1 MNKNNNEENNNSKNN
16 TTEMS
21 NLKPNTWRQDK
32 AKVMKFINNN
42 PYIIRKKIIKIIPK
56 TRKNT
61 WKEIKED
68 LKRQYLI
75 EYNRRK
81 SIRDKKQEQ
90 KAKPIDFIQSNIFA
104 EPKEI
109 NEPYYPDVEEL
120 FNQATDLENQHQQEI
135 LNKEA
140 KALQQQLEKIKNA
153 NIAKDGLKI
162 YLDEGGETNFNNLKK
177 AIRDKL
183 NSINL
188 DGLYIQIRFLTE
200 DNLTRTE
207 TYSINSERGIKIIDR
222 ILRGEDFENDFGDNE
237 DFEIPVSGMNKDFS
251 QATVSTSQIIEI
263 AIVNSKNIGKQIKNK
278 IYADNGGSFYPYKI
292 NDKFKNN
299 VALVKKLERYQIFTD
314 LNNKAFNEN
323 CLVYALRQSNLFSEA
338 ILDNMRTTCFTRY
351 ISKKQLQEFGEMY
364 NIKFNVV
371 KYIPDTNKFDD
382 ITKGKKF
389 FGSDKNDAIKIKLA
403 LINGH
408 YILNEDVKGVSRF
421 YIKNYDD
428 IEDKCKDMKQEDKFK
443 ITKINNGKYKHV
455 STRYSEIKS
464 YDFVKFMTSD
474 NQSWAFD
481 DLCHLQNNLYEFN
494 TIEIKDLNNF
504 TDRDFIEIAKI
515 NYIPKD
521 VEISKIYFAD
531 TETDTSGPYHVAF
544 CIAYAEQDELDNNFN
559 IVKEHP
565 KIEFVFGRD
574 CLKRFLDNLE
584 NNSLVY
590 FHNLGY
596 DIRQFNEYIINKEC
610 CKNTKVMNAQ
620 IIYNDKTI
628 YFKDT
633 LSIVSMKLADFPKS
647 FNLDCGQKEMFPYKY
662 YTFENFDKLGCKG
675 VISEAGKQELKHNWN
690 QQQFE
695 ENLNKL
701 GIVQGNEFNMVEYV
715 KFYCCQDVRIL
726 KQGFQ
731 KFRKM
736 CWESLKIDVNKTLT
750 APSLANQYFTREIY
764 EKISD
769 YYLYG
774 GIVRAFIQKAVYG
787 GRCMTR
793 LNKRWSVNEE
803 LADFDA
809 VSLYP
814 SAMKRLYCVKGK
826 PEVLKS
832 EELSTSYLL
841 NHTCAEDEQPTK
853 QKPISTYVVEIL
865 ITNINK
871 HLAFPCIVYK
881 DKSTNTNKN
890 DDGENAIGKT
900 AVVDNITLEDWIK
913 YNGLECE
920 VLRGYKWTGE
930 KSFLIRDVIQNL
942 HLLRCEYKKTHNPLQ
957 LVIKLIMNSAYG
969 KMIQKPITTTTVFK
983 RHHTKIF
990 DKKLGEYV
998 EDYPLAKYLIKNSA
1012 KVISYIQVNKNLY
1025 AIKVGKQIDS
1035 FYTNT
1040 LLGVQI
1046 LSMSKRI
1053 MNEVMC
1059 TAEDI
1064 GIKIYYQDTD
1074 SMHIEKNKINNL
1086 AEEYKK
1092 RYDRELIGK
1101 NLGQFHNDFDEVEN
1115 GYSYKSI
1122 FVGKKMY
1129 VDMLK
1134 NEKGE
1139 NGIHYRMKGV
1149 NLDCVKLYAEENNC
1163 EIFDV
1168 YNKLYNDE
1176 TITFNL
1182 LKAKPCF
1189 KMCDN
1194 QTVINLKAFDRRIK
1208 ATASAPI

>member
-1 MNKNNNEENNNSKNN
+1 
-16 TTEMS
+16 MS
-21 NLKPNTWRQDK
+21 NWRQDK
-32 AKVMKFINNN
+32 NKVMKFINNN
-42 PYIIRKKIIKIIPK
+42 PYLINNNIIKIIPK

-81 SIRDKKQEQ
+81 SIRSKRQEQ
-90 KAKPIDFIQSNIFA
+90 KSKPIDFIQSNIFA

-109 NEPYYPDVEEL
+109 NEPYYPDIEDL

-135 LNKEA
+135 LNNEI
-140 KALQQQLEKIKNA
+140 QKIKNA

-162 YLDEGGETNFNNLKK
+162 YFEQGKEVKFNNLKK

-188 DGLYIQIRFLTE
+188 DGLYIQVGFLTY
-200 DNLTRTE
+200 DNIVRYQ
-207 TYSINSERGIKIIDR
+207 TYSLNSEKGIKIIDR
-222 ILRGEDFENDFGDNE
+222 ILKGDDFENDYGDNE
-237 DFEIPVSGMNKDFS
+237 DFEIEVSGMNKDFS
-251 QATVSTSQIIEI
+251 QATVSTNQIIEI
-263 AIVNSKNIGKQIKNK
+263 TIVNQKNIGREIKNK

-292 NDKFKNN
+292 NEKFLNN

-323 CLVYALRQSNLFSEA
+323 CLVYAMRQTNLFSED
-338 ILDNMRTTCFTRY
+338 ILNNMRTTCFTRY
-351 ISKKQLQEFGEMY
+351 ISKKQLQKFGEMY
-364 NIKFNVV
+364 NIKFNVI
-371 KYIPDTNKFDD
+371 KYRPDTNKFED
-382 ITKGKKF
+382 ITQGKNKF
-389 FGSDKNDAIKIKLA
+389 FGSVKNNALKIKLA
-403 LINGH
+403 LVNGH
-408 YILNEDVKGVSRF
+408 YILNEDVEGVSTF
-421 YIKNYDD
+421 YLKNYDD
-428 IEDKCKDMKQEDKFK
+428 IENNCKDMTQEEKFK
-443 ITKINNGKYKHV
+443 IVKKSNGKYKKDKSMYH
-455 STRYSEIKS
+455 EIKS
-464 YDFVKFMTSD
+464 YNFVKFMTSD
-474 NQSWAFD
+474 NKTWSFD
-481 DLCHLQNNLYEFN
+481 DLCHLRNNLYEFN
-494 TIEIKDLNNF
+494 TDEIKDLNNF
-504 TDRDFIEIAKI
+504 TDKDFQIFELQDDKEDKI
-515 NYIPKD
+515 T
-521 VEISKIYFAD
+521 KIYFAD

-544 CIAYAEQDELDNNFN
+544 CIAYSEQDEIDNNFN
-559 IVKEHP
+559 IIEEHP
-565 KIEFVFGRD
+565 KIKFEFGRN
-574 CLKRFLDNLE
+574 CLNNFLDKVE

-596 DIRQFNEYIINKEC
+596 DIRQFNEYIINNEC
-610 CKNTKVMNAQ
+610 SKGTKVMNAV
-620 IIYNDKTI
+620 IIYKGKKI

-647 FNLDCGQKEMFPYKY
+647 FGLDCGQKEMFPYKY
-662 YTFENFDKLGCKG
+662 YTFENFEKLNNLGI
-675 VISEAGKQELKHNWN
+675 ISEAGKQELKHSWN
-690 QQQFE
+690 QKIFE

-701 GIVQGNEFNMVEYV
+701 GIAKDGKFNMVDYV

-764 EKISD
+764 EKIPD

-826 PEVLKS
+826 PEVLKP
-832 EELSTSYLL
+832 EELNTTYLL
-841 NHTCAEDEQPTK
+841 NNTCGEDEQPNK
-853 QKPISTYVVEIL
+853 NKSISSYVVEIL

-871 HLAFPCIVYK
+871 HLAFPCVVYK
-881 DKSTNTNKN
+881 DKTTNTNKN

-942 HLLRCEYKKTHNPLQ
+942 HLLRCEYKKTKNPLQ

-969 KMIQKPITTTTVFK
+969 KMIQKPITTTTEFK
-983 RHHTKIF
+983 RKHTKVF
-990 DKKLGEYV
+990 NKKLNDYV
-998 EDYPLAKYLIKNSA
+998 DDYPLDKYLIKNSA

-1025 AIKVGKQIDS
+1025 AIKVGQQIDT

-1074 SMHIEKNKINNL
+1074 SMHIQKNKIDDL

-1092 RYDRELIGK
+1092 RYGRELIGK

-1115 GYSYKSI
+1115 GYAYKSI

-1134 NEKGE
+1134 NEKDE
-1139 NGIHYRMKGV
+1139 SGIHYRMKGV
-1149 NLDCVKLYAEENNC
+1149 NLDCVKLYSEENNC
-1163 EIFDV
+1163 EIFDI

-1176 TITFNL
+1176 EITFDL

-1189 KMCDN
+1189 KMNDN
-1194 QTVINLKAFDRRIK
+1194 QTVTNLLNFDRTIK
-1208 ATASAPI
+1208 ATAL

>member
-1 MNKNNNEENNNSKNN
+1 M
-16 TTEMS
+16 
-21 NLKPNTWRQDK
+21 NTWRQDK
-32 AKVMKFINNN
+32 NKVMKFINNN
-42 PYIIRKKIIKIIPK
+42 PYLINNNIIKIIPK

-81 SIRDKKQEQ
+81 SIRSKRQEQ
-90 KAKPIDFIQSNIFA
+90 KSEPIDFIQSNIFA

-109 NEPYYPDVEEL
+109 NEPYYPDIEDL

-135 LNKEA
+135 LNNEI
-140 KALQQQLEKIKNA
+140 QKIKNA

-162 YLDEGGETNFNNLKK
+162 YFKDKSEVNFNNLKK

-183 NSINL
+183 NSIDL
-188 DGLYIQIRFLTE
+188 DDIYIQVSFLTE
-200 DNLTRTE
+200 DNVVRIQ
-207 TYSINSERGIKIIDR
+207 TYSLNHDEGRKIIDR
-222 ILRGEDFENDFGDNE
+222 ILRGGDFVNEFGDNE
-237 DFEIPVSGMNKDFS
+237 DFEIEVSGMNKDFS
-251 QATVSTSQIIEI
+251 QATVSTKQIIDI
-263 AIVNSKNIGKQIKNK
+263 TIINKRNIGREIKNK
-278 IYADNGGSFYPYKI
+278 IYADNGGSFYKYKI
-292 NDKFKNN
+292 NEKFKQNPE
-299 VALVKKLERYQIFTD
+299 LVKKLERYQIFED
-314 LNNKAFNEN
+314 LNNPAFNEN
-323 CLVYALRQSNLFSEA
+323 CLVYAMRQTNLFSEA
-338 ILDNMRTTCFTRY
+338 ILNNMRTACFDRR
-351 ISKKQLQEFGEMY
+351 ISKKQLQKFGEMY
-364 NIKFNVV
+364 NIKFNVI
-371 KYIPDTNKFDD
+371 KYRPETNKFED
-382 ITKGKKF
+382 ITHGKNKF
-389 FGSDKNDAIKIKLA
+389 FGSVKNDAFKIKLA
-403 LINGH
+403 LIDEH
-408 YILNEDVKGVSRF
+408 YILNEDVEGVSTF
-421 YIKNYDD
+421 YLKNYDD
-428 IEDKCKDMKQEDKFK
+428 IENTCQDMEPEEKFK
-443 ITKINNGKYKHV
+443 ISAKNKKYVQNK
-455 STRYSEIKS
+455 SRYHEIKS
-464 YDFVKFMTSD
+464 YEFVKFMSSD
-474 NQSWAFD
+474 KKWTFD
-481 DLCHLQNNLYEFN
+481 DLCHLRNNLYEFN
-494 TIEIKDLNNF
+494 TNEIKDLNNF
-504 TDRDFIEIAKI
+504 TDKDFKAFEHQE
-515 NYIPKD
+515 PKET
-521 VEISKIYFAD
+521 EISKIYFAD
-531 TETDTSGPYHVAF
+531 TETDTSGPHHVAF
-544 CIAYAEQDELDNNFN
+544 CIAYSEQDEIDNNFN
-559 IVKEHP
+559 I
-565 KIEFVFGRD
+565 IEENQEINFEFGRD
-574 CLKRFLDNLE
+574 CLTKFLDNIE

-610 CKNTKVMNAQ
+610 CKNTKVMNAE
-620 IIYNDKTI
+620 IIYKGKKI

-662 YTFENFDKLGCKG
+662 YTFENFEKLNNMGI
-675 VISEAGKQELKHNWN
+675 ISEAGKQELKHSWN
-690 QQQFE
+690 QKIFE

-701 GIVQGNEFNMVEYV
+701 GIAKDGKFNMVEYV
-715 KFYCCQDVRIL
+715 KFYCKQDVRIL

-764 EKISD
+764 EKIPD

-826 PEVLKS
+826 PEVLKP
-832 EELSTSYLL
+832 EELNTTYLL
-841 NHTCAEDEQPTK
+841 NNTCGEDEQPNK
-853 QKPISTYVVEIL
+853 NKSISSYVVEIL

-871 HLAFPCIVYK
+871 HLAFPCVVYK
-881 DKSTNTNKN
+881 DKQTNTNKN

-942 HLLRCEYKKTHNPLQ
+942 HLLRCEYKKTKNPLQ

-969 KMIQKPITTTTVFK
+969 KMIQKPITTSTEFK
-983 RHHTKIF
+983 RKHTKIF
-990 DKKLGEYV
+990 DKKLNDYV
-998 EDYPLAKYLIKNSA
+998 DDYPLDKYLIKNSA

-1025 AIKVGKQIDS
+1025 AIKVGQQIDT

-1074 SMHIEKNKINNL
+1074 SMHIQKNKIDDL

-1092 RYDRELIGK
+1092 RYGRELIGK

-1115 GYSYKSI
+1115 GYAYKSI

-1134 NEKGE
+1134 NEKDE
-1139 NGIHYRMKGV
+1139 SGIHYRMKGV
-1149 NLDCVKLYAEENNC
+1149 NLDCVKLYSEENNC
-1163 EIFDV
+1163 EIFDI
-1168 YNKLYNDE
+1168 YNKLYNDDE
-1176 TITFNL
+1176 ITFDL

-1189 KMCDN
+1189 KMNDN
-1194 QTVINLKAFDRRIK
+1194 QTVTNLLNFDRTIK
-1208 ATASAPI
+1208 ATAK

>member
-1 MNKNNNEENNNSKNN
+1 M
-16 TTEMS
+16 
-21 NLKPNTWRQDK
+21 NTWRQDK
-32 AKVMKFINNN
+32 NKVMKFINNN
-42 PYIIRKKIIKIIPK
+42 PYLINHNIIKIIPK

-81 SIRDKKQEQ
+81 NIRDQRKTKKSE
-90 KAKPIDFIQSNIFA
+90 PIDFIQSNIFT
-104 EPKEI
+104 EPKKV
-109 NEPYYPDVEEL
+109 NEPYYPDIEEL
-120 FNQATDLENQHQQEI
+120 FNQATNLELQHENEI
-135 LNKEA
+135 LNNEI
-140 KALQQQLEKIKNA
+140 QKIKNA
-153 NIAKDGLKI
+153 DIAKDGLTI
-162 YLDEGGETNFNNLKK
+162 YFKDNSEVNFNNLKK

-188 DGLYIQIRFLTE
+188 DGLYLQVSFLLPDNTVRIQ
-200 DNLTRTE
+200 
-207 TYSINSERGIKIIDR
+207 TYSFMNETAIKIIDR
-222 ILRGEDFENDFGDNE
+222 ILKGDDFDYDGPLDNE
-237 DFEIPVSGMNKDFS
+237 DFEIEVSGMNKDFS
-251 QATVSTSQIIEI
+251 QATVSTNQIIDI
-263 AIVNSKNIGKQIKNK
+263 TIVNQKNIGKEIKNK

-292 NDKFKNN
+292 NDKFKENHE
-299 VALVKKLERYQIFTD
+299 LVKKLERYQIFED

-323 CLVYALRQSNLFSEA
+323 CLVYAMRQTNLFSEV
-338 ILDNMRTTCFTRY
+338 ILNNMRTTCFTRY
-351 ISKKQLQEFGEMY
+351 ISKKQLQQFGEMY

-371 KYIPDTNKFDD
+371 KYRPDTNKFED
-382 ITKGKKF
+382 ITQGKNKF
-389 FGSDKNDAIKIKLA
+389 FGSVKNDSLKIRLA

-408 YILNEDVKGVSRF
+408 YILNEDVKGVSTF
-421 YIKNYDD
+421 YLKNYDN
-428 IEDKCKDMKQEDKFK
+428 IENTCSNMEPEEKFK
-443 ITKINNGKYKHV
+443 IVKKSNGKYKKDKSMYH
-455 STRYSEIKS
+455 EIKS

-474 NQSWAFD
+474 QQTWTFD
-481 DLCHLQNNLYEFN
+481 DLCHLKNNLYEFN
-494 TIEIKDLNNF
+494 TSEIKDLNNF
-504 TDRDFIEIAKI
+504 TDKDFIEISKI
-515 NYIPKD
+515 NYTEQEDK
-521 VEISKIYFAD
+521 ISKIYFAD

-544 CIAYAEQDELDNNFN
+544 CIAYAQEDEIDNNFN
-559 IVKEHP
+559 IIEEHQEI
-565 KIEFVFGRD
+565 KFEFGRD
-574 CLKRFLDNLE
+574 CLTRFLDNIE
-584 NNSLVY
+584 NNSLIY

-596 DIRQFNEYIINKEC
+596 DIRQFNEYIINNEC
-610 CKNTKVMNAQ
+610 SKGTKVMNAV
-620 IIYNDKTI
+620 IIYKNKKI

-662 YTFENFDKLGCKG
+662 YTFENFEKLNNLG

-690 QQQFE
+690 QKIFE

-701 GIVQGNEFNMVEYV
+701 GIAADGKFNMVEYV

-736 CWESLKIDVNKTLT
+736 CWESLNIDVNKTLT

-764 EKISD
+764 EKIPD

-826 PEVLKS
+826 PEVLKP
-832 EELSTSYLL
+832 EELNTTYLL
-841 NHTCAEDEQPTK
+841 NNTCGEDEQPNK
-853 QKPISTYVVEIL
+853 NKPISTYVVEIQ

-871 HLAFPCIVYK
+871 HLAFPCVVYK
-881 DKSTNTNKN
+881 DKETNTNKN
-890 DDGENAIGKT
+890 DDGEIAIGKT

-930 KSFLIRDVIQNL
+930 KSFLIRDIIQNL
-942 HLLRCEYKKTHNPLQ
+942 HLLRCEYKKTKNPLQ

-969 KMIQKPITTTTVFK
+969 KMIQKPITTSTEFK
-983 RHHTKIF
+983 RHHAKIWN
-990 DKKLGEYV
+990 KKLNDYV
-998 EDYPLAKYLIKNSA
+998 DDYPLDKYLIKNSA
-1012 KVISYIQVNKNLY
+1012 KIICYTQVNKNLS
-1025 AIKVGKQIDS
+1025 AIKVGQQIDT

-1074 SMHIEKNKINNL
+1074 SMHIQKNKIDDL
-1086 AEEYKK
+1086 AKEYKK
-1092 RYDRELIGK
+1092 RYARELIGK

-1115 GYSYKSI
+1115 GYAYKSI

-1134 NEKGE
+1134 NEKNE
-1139 NGIHYRMKGV
+1139 SGIHYRMKGV
-1149 NLDCVKLYAEENNC
+1149 NLDCVKLYAEENNI
-1163 EIFDV
+1163 EIYDI

-1194 QTVINLKAFDRRIK
+1194 QTVINLKAFDRSIK
-1208 ATASAPI
+1208 ATAL

>member
-1 MNKNNNEENNNSKNN
+1 
-16 TTEMS
+16 MS
-21 NLKPNTWRQDK
+21 SWRQDK
-32 AKVMKFINNN
+32 NKVMKFINNN
-42 PYIIRKKIIKIIPK
+42 PYLINNNIIKIIPK

-81 SIRDKKQEQ
+81 SIRDQRKTKKSE
-90 KAKPIDFIQSNIFA
+90 PIDFIQSNIFA

-109 NEPYYPDVEEL
+109 NEPYYPDIEEL
-120 FNQATDLENQHQQEI
+120 FNQATDLEIQAENEKI
-135 LNKEA
+135 NKE
-140 KALQQQLEKIKNA
+140 LEKIKNA

-162 YLDEGGETNFNNLKK
+162 YFDEGGDVKFNNLKK

-188 DGLYIQIRFLTE
+188 DGLYIQVSFLTA
-200 DNLTRTE
+200 DNIVRTQ
-207 TYSINSERGIKIIDR
+207 TYSFMNETGIKIIDR
-222 ILRGEDFENDFGDNE
+222 ILKGDDFENEDPDNQ
-237 DFEIPVSGMNKDFS
+237 DFEIEVSGMNKDFS
-251 QATVSTSQIIEI
+251 QATVSTNQIIDI
-263 AIVNSKNIGKQIKNK
+263 TIVNKRNIGKQIKNK
-278 IYADNGGSFYPYKI
+278 IYVDNGGSFYPYKI
-292 NDKFKNN
+292 NEKFLNN
-299 VALVKKLERYQIFTD
+299 PELVKKLERYQIFTD

-323 CLVYALRQSNLFSEA
+323 CLVYAMRQTNLFSEA
-338 ILDNMRTTCFTRY
+338 ILNNMRTTCFTRY
-351 ISKKQLQEFGEMY
+351 ISKKQLQKFGEMY

-371 KYIPDTNKFDD
+371 KYRPETNKFED
-382 ITKGKKF
+382 ITHGKKGTKGSSLRGF
-389 FGSDKNDAIKIKLA
+389 FGSVKDNALKIRLA

-408 YILNEDVKGVSRF
+408 YILNEDVEGVSAF
-421 YIKNYDD
+421 YLKNYDN
-428 IEDKCKDMKQEDKFK
+428 IETCQGIEQEEKFK
-443 ITKINNGKYKHV
+443 ITKISNGKYLKDKSKYH
-455 STRYSEIKS
+455 EMKS
-464 YDFVKFMTSD
+464 YEFVKFMTSD
-474 NQSWAFD
+474 KQTWAFD
-481 DLCHLQNNLYEFN
+481 DLCHLKNNLYEFN
-494 TIEIKDLNNF
+494 TDEIKDLNNF
-504 TDRDFIEIAKI
+504 TDKDFKAFEHQEPKEI
-515 NYIPKD
+515 
-521 VEISKIYFAD
+521 EISKIYFAD
-531 TETDTSGPYHVAF
+531 TETDTSSPHHVAF
-544 CIAYAEQDELDNNFN
+544 CIAYAEQDETDNNFN
-559 IVKEHP
+559 IIKEHP
-565 KIEFVFGRD
+565 KINFEFGRD
-574 CLKRFLDNLE
+574 CLTKFLDNIE

-610 CKNTKVMNAQ
+610 CKNTKVMNAE
-620 IIYNDKTI
+620 IIYNDKKI

-662 YTFENFDKLGCKG
+662 YTFENFEKYNNMGL
-675 VISEAGKQELKHNWN
+675 ISEAGKQELKHNWN
-690 QQQFE
+690 QKIFE

-701 GIVQGNEFNMVEYV
+701 GIAADGKFNMVEYV

-736 CWESLKIDVNKTLT
+736 CWESLNIDVNKTLT

-764 EKISD
+764 EKIPD

-826 PEVLKS
+826 PEVLKP
-832 EELSTSYLL
+832 EELNTTYLL
-841 NHTCAEDEQPTK
+841 NNTCGEDEQPNK
-853 QKPISTYVVEIL
+853 NKPISTYVVEIQ

-871 HLAFPCIVYK
+871 HLAFPCVVYK
-881 DKSTNTNKN
+881 DKETNTNKN
-890 DDGENAIGKT
+890 DDSEIAIGKT

-920 VLRGYKWTGE
+920 IIRGYKWTGE
-930 KSFLIRDVIQNL
+930 KSFLIRDIIQNL
-942 HLLRCEYKKTHNPLQ
+942 HLLRCEYKKTKNPLQ

-969 KMIQKPITTTTVFK
+969 KMIQKPITTTTEFK

-990 DKKLGEYV
+990 NKKGTKGSSSSLGCYV
-998 EDYPLAKYLIKNSA
+998 DDYPLAKYLIKNSA
-1012 KVISYIQVNKNLY
+1012 KVICYTQVNKNLS
-1025 AIKVGKQIDS
+1025 AIKVGQQIDT

-1074 SMHIEKNKINNL
+1074 SMHIQKNKIDDL
-1086 AEEYKK
+1086 AKEYKK
-1092 RYDRELIGK
+1092 RFGRELIGK

-1115 GYSYKSI
+1115 GYAYKSI

-1134 NEKGE
+1134 NEE
-1139 NGIHYRMKGV
+1139 NKQGIHYRMKGV
-1149 NLDCVKLYAEENNC
+1149 NLDCVKLYGEENNLS
-1163 EIFDV
+1163 IFDI
-1168 YNKLYNDE
+1168 YNKLYNGE
-1176 TITFNL
+1176 ELTFDL

-1189 KMCDN
+1189 KMNDN
-1194 QTVINLKAFDRRIK
+1194 QTVTNLLNFERSIK
-1208 ATASAPI
+1208 ATAL

>member
-1 MNKNNNEENNNSKNN
+1 
-16 TTEMS
+16 
-21 NLKPNTWRQDK
+21 
-32 AKVMKFINNN
+32 MKFINNN
-42 PYIIRKKIIKIIPK
+42 PYLINHNIIKIIPK

-81 SIRDKKQEQ
+81 SIRSKRQEQ
-90 KAKPIDFIQSNIFA
+90 KSKPIDFIQSNIFA
-104 EPKEI
+104 EPKQVY
-109 NEPYYPDVEEL
+109 EPFYPDIEEL
-120 FNQATDLENQHQQEI
+120 FNQATDLEMQKQNEI
-135 LNKEA
+135 LNKE
-140 KALQQQLEKIKNA
+140 LEKIKNA

-162 YLDEGGETNFNNLKK
+162 YFDEGGDLKFSNLKK

-188 DGLYIQIRFLTE
+188 DGLYIQVSFLTE
-200 DNLTRTE
+200 DNIVRTE

-222 ILRGEDFENDFGDNE
+222 ILRGDDFENEFGNNE
-237 DFEIPVSGMNKDFS
+237 DFEIEVSGMNKDFS
-251 QATVSTSQIIEI
+251 QATVSTKQIIDI
-263 AIVNSKNIGKQIKNK
+263 AIVNGKNIGKQIKNK
-278 IYADNGGSFYPYKI
+278 IYADNGGSFYIYKI
-292 NDKFKNN
+292 NEKFKQNPK
-299 VALVKKLERYQIFTD
+299 LVKKLERYQIFTE
-314 LNNKAFNEN
+314 LNNKAFDEN
-323 CLVYALRQSNLFSEA
+323 CLVYALRQTNLFSEA

-351 ISKKQLQEFGEMY
+351 ISKKQLQELGVMY
-364 NIKFNVV
+364 NIKFNVI
-371 KYIPDTNKFDD
+371 KYRPETNKFED
-382 ITKGKKF
+382 ITHGKKGTKGSSLRGF
-389 FGSDKNDAIKIKLA
+389 FGSVKDDAIKIKLA

-408 YILNEDVKGVSRF
+408 YILNEDVKGVSTF
-421 YIKNYDD
+421 YLKNYDD
-428 IEDKCKDMKQEDKFK
+428 IENKCQDMKPEDKFK
-443 ITKINNGKYKHV
+443 IVKISNGKYKQDKSKYH
-455 STRYSEIKS
+455 EMKS
-464 YDFVKFMTSD
+464 YEFVKFMTSD
-474 NQSWAFD
+474 NQTWAFD

-494 TIEIKDLNNF
+494 TNEIKDLNNF
-504 TDRDFIEIAKI
+504 TDKDFKAFEHQE
-515 NYIPKD
+515 PKET
-521 VEISKIYFAD
+521 EISKIYFAD
-531 TETDTSGPYHVAF
+531 TETDTSGPHHVAF
-544 CIAYAEQDELDNNFN
+544 CIAYAEQDDTDENFN
-559 IVKEHP
+559 IIKEHP
-565 KIEFVFGRD
+565 KINFEFGRN
-574 CLKRFLDNLE
+574 CLNKFLDKIE
-584 NNSLVY
+584 DHALVY

-610 CKNTKVMNAQ
+610 CKNTKVMNAE
-620 IIYNDKTI
+620 ILYNEKTI

-647 FNLDCGQKEMFPYKY
+647 FNLECGQKEMFPYKY
-662 YTFENFDKLGCKG
+662 YTFENFEKLGCKG
-675 VISEAGKQELKHNWN
+675 IISEAGKQELKHNWN

-701 GIVQGNEFNMVEYV
+701 GIVTGNEFNMVEYV

-750 APSLANQYFTREIY
+750 APSLANQYFAREIY
-764 EKISD
+764 EKIPD

-826 PEVLKS
+826 PEVLKPK
-832 EELSTSYLL
+832 ELNTNYLL
-841 NHTCAEDEQPTK
+841 NNTCAEDEQPTK

-871 HLAFPCIVYK
+871 HLAFPCVVYK

-930 KSFLIRDVIQNL
+930 KSFLIRDIIQNL
-942 HLLRCEYKKTHNPLQ
+942 HLLRCEYKKTKNPLQ

-969 KMIQKPITTTTVFK
+969 KMIQKPITTSIVFK
-983 RHHTKIF
+983 RHNTKIF
-990 DKKLGEYV
+990 NKKTQEY
-998 EDYPLAKYLIKNSA
+998 EDIYPLAKYLIKNSA

-1025 AIKVGKQIDS
+1025 AIKIGQQIDT

-1074 SMHIEKNKINNL
+1074 SMHIQKNKIDDL
-1086 AEEYKK
+1086 AKEYNK
-1092 RYDRELIGK
+1092 RYGRELIGK

-1115 GYSYKSI
+1115 GYAYKSI

-1134 NEKGE
+1134 NDE
-1139 NGIHYRMKGV
+1139 NVQGIHYRMKGV
-1149 NLDCVKLYAEENNC
+1149 NLDCVKLYAEENNLS
-1163 EIFDV
+1163 IYDI
-1168 YNKLYNDE
+1168 YNKLYDGE

-1194 QTVINLKAFDRRIK
+1194 QTVINLKAFDRSIK
-1208 ATASAPI
+1208 ATAN

>member
-1 MNKNNNEENNNSKNN
+1 
-16 TTEMS
+16 MS
-21 NLKPNTWRQDK
+21 SWRQDK
-32 AKVMKFINNN
+32 NKVMKFINNN
-42 PYIIRKKIIKIIPK
+42 PYLINNNIIKIIPK

-81 SIRDKKQEQ
+81 NIRDQRKTKKSE
-90 KAKPIDFIQSNIFA
+90 PIDFIQSNIFA

-109 NEPYYPDVEEL
+109 NEPFYPNVEEDL
-120 FNQATDLENQHQQEI
+120 FNQATALEQQHQDEI
-135 LNKEA
+135 LNKEI
-140 KALQQQLEKIKNA
+140 QKIKNA
-153 NIAKDGLKI
+153 NIEKDGLKI
-162 YLDEGGETNFNNLKK
+162 SFEQGKEVNFNSLKK
-177 AIRDKL
+177 VLRDKL

-188 DGLYIQIRFLTE
+188 DDLYMNVGFLTY
-200 DNLTRTE
+200 DNIVRYQSYPLMNE
-207 TYSINSERGIKIIDR
+207 TAIKIIDR
-222 ILRGEDFENDFGDNE
+222 ILRGEDFENGYANE
-237 DFEIPVSGMNKDFS
+237 DFEIEVSGMNKDFS
-251 QATVSTSQIIEI
+251 QATVSTNQIVEI
-263 AIVNSKNIGKQIKNK
+263 TIVSKRNIGREIKNK
-278 IYADNGGSFYPYKI
+278 IYADNGGSFYIYKI

-299 VALVKKLERYQIFTD
+299 VALVKKLERYQIFED
-314 LNNKAFNEN
+314 LNNEAFNEN
-323 CLVYALRQSNLFSEA
+323 CLVYAMRQTNLFSEA
-338 ILDNMRTTCFTRY
+338 ILNNMRTTCFTRY
-351 ISKKQLQEFGEMY
+351 ISKKHLQEFGELY

-371 KYIPDTNKFDD
+371 KYRPETNKFED
-382 ITKGKKF
+382 ITQGKNKF
-389 FGSDKNDAIKIKLA
+389 FGSVKNDALKIKLA

-408 YILNEDVKGVSRF
+408 YILNEDVEGVSTF
-421 YIKNYDD
+421 YLKNYDD
-428 IEDKCKDMKQEDKFK
+428 IENNCKDMEQDEKFK
-443 ITKINNGKYKHV
+443 IAKKSNGKYKKDKSMYH
-455 STRYSEIKS
+455 EIKS
-464 YDFVKFMTSD
+464 YNFVKFMTSD
-474 NQSWAFD
+474 NKFWTFD
-481 DLCHLQNNLYEFN
+481 DLCHLRNNLYEFN
-494 TIEIKDLNNF
+494 TSEIKDLNNF
-504 TDRDFIEIAKI
+504 TDKDFKAFEHQE
-515 NYIPKD
+515 PKET
-521 VEISKIYFAD
+521 EISKIYFAD

-544 CIAYAEQDELDNNFN
+544 CIAYSEQDELDNNFN
-559 IVKEHP
+559 IINEHP
-565 KIEFVFGRD
+565 KINFVFGRD
-574 CLKRFLDNLE
+574 CLTKFLDNIE

-610 CKNTKVMNAQ
+610 CKNTKVMNAE
-620 IIYNDKTI
+620 IIYNGKKI

-647 FNLDCGQKEMFPYKY
+647 FGLDCGEKEMFPYKY
-662 YTFENFDKLGCKG
+662 YTFENFEKLNNLGI
-675 VISEAGKQELKHNWN
+675 ISEAGKQELKHNWN
-690 QQQFE
+690 QKIFE

-701 GIVQGNEFNMVEYV
+701 GIAKDGKFNMVDYV

-764 EKISD
+764 EKIPD

-774 GIVRAFIQKAVYG
+774 GIVRGFIQKAVYG

-814 SAMKRLYCVKGK
+814 SAMNRLYCVKGK
-826 PEVLKS
+826 PEVLKP
-832 EELSTSYLL
+832 EELNTTYLL
-841 NHTCAEDEQPTK
+841 NNTCAEDEQPNK
-853 QKPISTYVVEIL
+853 NKPISSYVVEIL
-865 ITNINK
+865 ITNIKK
-871 HLAFPCIVYK
+871 HLAFPCVVYK
-881 DKSTNTNKN
+881 DKTTNTNKN

-942 HLLRCEYKKTHNPLQ
+942 HLLRCEYKKTKNPLQ

-969 KMIQKPITTTTVFK
+969 KMIQKPITTTTEFK
-983 RHHTKIF
+983 RKHTKIF
-990 DKKLGEYV
+990 NKKLNDYV
-998 EDYPLAKYLIKNSA
+998 DDYPLDKYLIKNSS
-1012 KVISYIQVNKNLY
+1012 KIISYIQVNKNLY
-1025 AIKVGKQIDS
+1025 AIKVGQQIDT

-1074 SMHIEKNKINNL
+1074 SMHIQKNKIDDL
-1086 AEEYKK
+1086 ATEYKK
-1092 RYDRELIGK
+1092 RYGRELIGK

-1115 GYSYKSI
+1115 GYAYKSI

-1134 NEKGE
+1134 NEKDE
-1139 NGIHYRMKGV
+1139 QGIHYRMKGV
-1149 NLDCVKLYAEENNC
+1149 NLDCVKLYSEENNC
-1163 EIFDV
+1163 EIFDI
-1168 YNKLYNDE
+1168 YNKLYNGEEIAFD
-1176 TITFNL
+1176 L

-1189 KMCDN
+1189 KMNDN
-1194 QTVINLKAFDRRIK
+1194 QTVTNLLNFDRTIK
-1208 ATASAPI
+1208 ATSL

>member
-1 MNKNNNEENNNSKNN
+1 MNS
-16 TTEMS
+16 
-21 NLKPNTWRQDK
+21 WRQDK
-32 AKVMKFINNN
+32 NKVMKFINNN
-42 PYIIRKKIIKIIPK
+42 PYLINNNIIKIIPK

-81 SIRDKKQEQ
+81 SIRDQRKTKKSE
-90 KAKPIDFIQSNIFA
+90 PIDFIQSNIFA

-109 NEPYYPDVEEL
+109 YEPFYPNVEEDL
-120 FNQATDLENQHQQEI
+120 FNQATDLEAQHQQEI
-135 LNKEA
+135 LNNEI
-140 KALQQQLEKIKNA
+140 QKIKNA
-153 NIAKDGLKI
+153 NIAKDGLRITFK
-162 YLDEGGETNFNNLKK
+162 EGKEVNFNNLKK

-188 DGLYIQIRFLTE
+188 DGLYIQVGFLTY
-200 DNLTRTE
+200 DNIVRYQTF
-207 TYSINSERGIKIIDR
+207 SINSEKGIKIIDR
-222 ILRGEDFENDFGDNE
+222 ILRGEDFENDFGDDE
-237 DFEIPVSGMNKDFS
+237 DFEIEVSGMNKDFS
-251 QATVSTSQIIEI
+251 QATVSTNQIIEI
-263 AIVNSKNIGKQIKNK
+263 TLINQKNIGREIKNK
-278 IYADNGGSFYPYKI
+278 IYADNGGSFYIYKI
-292 NDKFKNN
+292 NEKFKENHE
-299 VALVKKLERYQIFTD
+299 LVKKLERYQIFED
-314 LNNKAFNEN
+314 LNNPAFNEN
-323 CLVYALRQSNLFSEA
+323 CLVYAMRQTNLFSEA
-338 ILDNMRTTCFTRY
+338 ILNNMRTTCFSRY
-351 ISKKQLQEFGEMY
+351 ISKKQLQKFGDMY

-371 KYIPDTNKFDD
+371 KYRPETNKFED
-382 ITKGKKF
+382 ITHGKKGTKGSSLRGF
-389 FGSDKNDAIKIKLA
+389 FGSDKDDALKIRLA

-408 YILNEDVKGVSRF
+408 YILNEDVKGVSTF
-421 YIKNYDD
+421 YLKNYDA
-428 IEDKCKDMKQEDKFK
+428 IESTCQDMTQEEKFK
-443 ITKINNGKYKHV
+443 ITKKSNGKYRKDKSMYH
-455 STRYSEIKS
+455 EIKS
-464 YDFVKFMTSD
+464 YYFVKFMTSD
-474 NQSWAFD
+474 NKTWSFD
-481 DLCHLQNNLYEFN
+481 DLCHLRNNLYEFN
-494 TIEIKDLNNF
+494 TNEIKDLNNF
-504 TDRDFIEIAKI
+504 TDKDFKAFEHQE
-515 NYIPKD
+515 PKET
-521 VEISKIYFAD
+521 EISKIYFAD
-531 TETDTSGPYHVAF
+531 TETDTSGPHHVAF
-544 CIAYAEQDELDNNFN
+544 CIAYSEQDEVDENFN
-559 IVKEHP
+559 IIDEHQEI
-565 KIEFVFGRD
+565 KFEFGRN
-574 CLKRFLDNLE
+574 CLTKFLDNIE

-610 CKNTKVMNAQ
+610 CKNTKVMNAE
-620 IIYNDKTI
+620 IIYNDKKI

-647 FNLDCGQKEMFPYKY
+647 FGLDCGEKEMFPYKY
-662 YTFENFDKLGCKG
+662 YTFENFEKLNNMGI
-675 VISEAGKQELKHNWN
+675 ISEAGKQELKHSWN
-690 QQQFE
+690 QKIFE

-701 GIVQGNEFNMVEYV
+701 GIAADGKFNMVEYV
-715 KFYCCQDVRIL
+715 KFYCKQDVRIL

-764 EKISD
+764 EKIPD

-826 PEVLKS
+826 PEVLKP
-832 EELSTSYLL
+832 EELNTTYLL
-841 NHTCAEDEQPTK
+841 NNTCVEDEQPNK
-853 QKPISTYVVEIL
+853 NKPISTYVVEIL

-871 HLAFPCIVYK
+871 HLAFPCVVYK
-881 DKSTNTNKN
+881 DKETNTNKN

-942 HLLRCEYKKTHNPLQ
+942 HLLRCEYKKTKNPLQ

-969 KMIQKPITTTTVFK
+969 KMIQKPITTTTEFK
-983 RHHTKIF
+983 RKHTKIF
-990 DKKLGEYV
+990 RPKRSCSSNKKLNDYV
-998 EDYPLAKYLIKNSA
+998 DDYPLDKYLIKNSA
-1012 KVISYIQVNKNLY
+1012 KIISYIQVNENLY
-1025 AIKVGKQIDS
+1025 AIKVGQQIDT

-1074 SMHIEKNKINNL
+1074 SMHIQKNKIDDL
-1086 AEEYKK
+1086 AKEYKK
-1092 RYDRELIGK
+1092 RFGRELIGK

-1115 GYSYKSI
+1115 GYAYKSI

-1134 NEKGE
+1134 NEK
-1139 NGIHYRMKGV
+1139 NKQGIHYRMKGV
-1149 NLDCVKLYAEENNC
+1149 NLDCVKLYSEENNC
-1163 EIFDV
+1163 EIFDI
-1168 YNKLYNDE
+1168 YNKLYNNE
-1176 TITFNL
+1176 EITFDL

-1189 KMCDN
+1189 KMNDN
-1194 QTVINLKAFDRRIK
+1194 QTVTNLLNFDRTIK
-1208 ATASAPI
+1208 ATAK

>member
-1 MNKNNNEENNNSKNN
+1 M
-16 TTEMS
+16 
-21 NLKPNTWRQDK
+21 NTWRQDK
-32 AKVMKFINNN
+32 NKVMKFINNN
-42 PYIIRKKIIKIIPK
+42 PYLINHNIIKIIPK

-81 SIRDKKQEQ
+81 SIRDQRKTRKSN
-90 KAKPIDFIQSNIFA
+90 PIDFIQSNIFA
-104 EPKEI
+104 EPKQV
-109 NEPYYPDVEEL
+109 NEPFYPDIEEL
-120 FNQATDLENQHQQEI
+120 FNQATDLEIQKQNEKINSEI
-135 LNKEA
+135 
-140 KALQQQLEKIKNA
+140 QKIKNA
-153 NIAKDGLKI
+153 DIAKDGLKI
-162 YLDEGGETNFNNLKK
+162 YFDEGGDVKFNNLKK

-188 DGLYIQIRFLTE
+188 DGLYIQVSFLTD
-200 DNLTRTE
+200 DNIVRTQ
-207 TYSINSERGIKIIDR
+207 TYSINSEQGIKIIDK
-222 ILRGEDFENDFGDNE
+222 ILSGEDFENDHPDDQ
-237 DFEIPVSGMNKDFS
+237 DFEIEVSGMNKDFS
-251 QATVSTSQIIEI
+251 QATVSTNQIIDI
-263 AIVNSKNIGKQIKNK
+263 TFINRRNIGRQIKNK
-278 IYADNGGSFYPYKI
+278 IYADNGGSFYIYKI

-299 VALVKKLERYQIFTD
+299 VALVKKLERYQILTD
-314 LNNKAFNEN
+314 LNNKAFDEN
-323 CLVYALRQSNLFSEA
+323 CLVYAMRQTNLFSEA
-338 ILDNMRTTCFTRY
+338 ILNNMRTTCFTRY
-351 ISKKQLQEFGEMY
+351 ISKKQLQKFGEMY
-364 NIKFNVV
+364 DIKFNVI
-371 KYIPDTNKFDD
+371 KYRSDKNQWED
-382 ITKGKKF
+382 ITHGKNKF
-389 FGSDKNDAIKIKLA
+389 FGSDKHDALKINLA

-408 YILNEDVKGVSRF
+408 YILNEDVKGVSTF
-421 YIKNYDD
+421 YLKNYDD
-428 IEDKCKDMKQEDKFK
+428 IEATCQDMEPADKFK
-443 ITKINNGKYKHV
+443 ISAKNKKYVQNKTKYH
-455 STRYSEIKS
+455 EMKS

-474 NQSWAFD
+474 QQTWAFD
-481 DLCHLQNNLYEFN
+481 DLCHLRNNLYEFN
-494 TIEIKDLNNF
+494 LSEIKDLNNF
-504 TDRDFIEIAKI
+504 TDKDFIEISKI
-515 NYIPKD
+515 NYTEQEDKIT
-521 VEISKIYFAD
+521 KIYFAD

-544 CIAYAEQDELDNNFN
+544 CIAYAEQDETDNNFN
-559 IVKEHP
+559 IIKEHP
-565 KIEFVFGRD
+565 KINFEFGRD
-574 CLKRFLDNLE
+574 CLTKFLNKIE

-610 CKNTKVMNAQ
+610 CKNTKVMNAE

-662 YTFENFDKLGCKG
+662 YTFENFEKLNNMGI
-675 VISEAGKQELKHNWN
+675 ISEAGKQELKHNWN
-690 QQQFE
+690 QKIFE

-701 GIVQGNEFNMVEYV
+701 GIAADGKFNMVEYV
-715 KFYCCQDVRIL
+715 KFYCRQDVRIL

-764 EKISD
+764 EKIPD

-793 LNKRWSVNEE
+793 LNKRWSVNED

-832 EELSTSYLL
+832 EELNTNYLL
-841 NHTCAEDEQPTK
+841 NNTCAEDEQPTK
-853 QKPISTYVVEIL
+853 QKPLSTYVVEIL

-930 KSFLIRDVIQNL
+930 KSFLIRDIIQNL
-942 HLLRCEYKKTHNPLQ
+942 HLLRCEYKKTKNPLQ

-983 RHHTKIF
+983 RHHTKIWN
-990 DKKLGEYV
+990 KKLNDYID
-998 EDYPLAKYLIKNSA
+998 DYPLDKYLIKNSA
-1012 KVISYIQVNKNLY
+1012 KVINYIQVNKNLS
-1025 AIKVGKQIDS
+1025 AIKVGQQIDT

-1074 SMHIEKNKINNL
+1074 SMHIQKNKIDDL
-1086 AEEYKK
+1086 AAEYKQ
-1092 RYDRELIGK
+1092 RYGRELIGK

-1115 GYSYKSI
+1115 GYAYKSI

-1134 NEKGE
+1134 NEK
-1139 NGIHYRMKGV
+1139 NVQGIHYRMKGV
-1149 NLDCVKLYAEENNC
+1149 NLDCVKLYAEENNLS
-1163 EIFDV
+1163 IFDI
-1168 YNKLYNDE
+1168 YNKLYNGE
-1176 TITFNL
+1176 ILTFDL

-1189 KMCDN
+1189 KMNDN
-1194 QTVINLKAFDRRIK
+1194 QTVTNLSTFERSIK
-1208 ATASAPI
+1208 ATAK

>member
-1 MNKNNNEENNNSKNN
+1 
-16 TTEMS
+16 
-21 NLKPNTWRQDK
+21 
-32 AKVMKFINNN
+32 MKFINNN
-42 PYIIRKKIIKIIPK
+42 PYLINNNIIKIIPK

-81 SIRDKKQEQ
+81 NIRDQR
-90 KAKPIDFIQSNIFA
+90 KAKKSEPIDFIQSNIFA

-109 NEPYYPDVEEL
+109 YEPFYPNVEEDL
-120 FNQATDLENQHQQEI
+120 FNQVTDLENQHQQEI
-135 LNKEA
+135 LNNEI
-140 KALQQQLEKIKNA
+140 QKIKNA

-162 YLDEGGETNFNNLKK
+162 YFKDNSEVNFNNLKK

-188 DGLYIQIRFLTE
+188 DGLYIQVGFLTY
-200 DNLTRTE
+200 DNIVRYQ
-207 TYSINSERGIKIIDR
+207 TYPIMNEKSIKIIDR
-222 ILRGEDFENDFGDNE
+222 ILKGDDFENYFGDNE
-237 DFEIPVSGMNKDFS
+237 DFEIEVSGMNKDFS
-251 QATVSTSQIIEI
+251 QATVSTNQIIEI
-263 AIVNSKNIGKQIKNK
+263 TIIDKRNIGREIKNK

-292 NDKFKNN
+292 NEKFKENTT
-299 VALVKKLERYQIFTD
+299 LVKKLERYQIFED
-314 LNNKAFNEN
+314 LNNDAFNEN
-323 CLVYALRQSNLFSEA
+323 CLVYAMRQTNLFSEA
-338 ILDNMRTTCFTRY
+338 ILNNMRTTCFSRY
-351 ISKKQLQEFGEMY
+351 ISKKQLQQFGEMY

-371 KYIPDTNKFDD
+371 KYRPETNKFED
-382 ITKGKKF
+382 ITHGKNKF
-389 FGSDKNDAIKIKLA
+389 FGSDKNDALKIRLA
-403 LINGH
+403 LIYKH
-408 YILNEDVKGVSRF
+408 YILNEDVEGVSTF
-421 YIKNYDD
+421 YLKNYDD
-428 IEDKCKDMKQEDKFK
+428 IENTCLDMKPAEKFK
-443 ITKINNGKYKHV
+443 ITKISNDKYKQDKSKYH
-455 STRYSEIKS
+455 EIKS

-474 NQSWAFD
+474 NKTWAFD
-481 DLCHLQNNLYEFN
+481 DLCHLRNNLYEFN
-494 TIEIKDLNNF
+494 TDEIKDLNNF
-504 TDRDFIEIAKI
+504 TDRDFRAFEHQE
-515 NYIPKD
+515 PKET
-521 VEISKIYFAD
+521 EISKIYFAD

-544 CIAYAEQDELDNNFN
+544 CIAYSEQDELDNNFN
-559 IVKEHP
+559 I
-565 KIEFVFGRD
+565 IEENQEIKFEFGRN
-574 CLKRFLDNLE
+574 CLNNFLDKIE

-620 IIYNDKTI
+620 IIYKGKTI

-662 YTFENFDKLGCKG
+662 YTFENFEKLNNMGI
-675 VISEAGKQELKHNWN
+675 ISEAGKQELKHSWN
-690 QQQFE
+690 QKIFE

-701 GIVQGNEFNMVEYV
+701 GIAVDGKFNMVEYV

-764 EKISD
+764 EKIPD

-774 GIVRAFIQKAVYG
+774 GIVRGFIQKAVYG

-814 SAMKRLYCVKGK
+814 SAMNRLYCVKGK
-826 PEVLKS
+826 PEVLKP
-832 EELSTSYLL
+832 EELNTTYLL
-841 NHTCAEDEQPTK
+841 NNTCGEDEQPNK
-853 QKPISTYVVEIL
+853 NKPISAYIVEIS

-871 HLAFPCIVYK
+871 NLAFPCVVYK
-881 DKSTNTNKN
+881 DKQTNTNKN

-942 HLLRCEYKKTHNPLQ
+942 HLLRCEYKKTKNPLQ

-969 KMIQKPITTTTVFK
+969 KMIQKPITTTTEFK

-990 DKKLGEYV
+990 NKKLNDYV
-998 EDYPLAKYLIKNSA
+998 DDYPLDKYLIKNSA
-1012 KVISYIQVNKNLY
+1012 KIISYIQVNESLY
-1025 AIKVGKQIDS
+1025 AIKVGQQIDT

-1092 RYDRELIGK
+1092 RYGRELIGK

-1115 GYSYKSI
+1115 GYAYKSI

-1134 NEKGE
+1134 NEKDE
-1139 NGIHYRMKGV
+1139 SGIHYRMKGV
-1149 NLDCVKLYAEENNC
+1149 NLDCVKLYSEENNC
-1163 EIFDV
+1163 EIFDI
-1168 YNKLYNDE
+1168 YNKLYNNE
-1176 TITFNL
+1176 EITFDL

-1189 KMCDN
+1189 KMNDN
-1194 QTVINLKAFDRRIK
+1194 QTVTNLLNFDRTIK
-1208 ATASAPI
+1208 ATAL

>member
-1 MNKNNNEENNNSKNN
+1 M
-16 TTEMS
+16 
-21 NLKPNTWRQDK
+21 NTWRQDK
-32 AKVMKFINNN
+32 NKVMKFINNN
-42 PYIIRKKIIKIIPK
+42 PYLINNNIIKIIPK

-81 SIRDKKQEQ
+81 SIRSKRQEQ
-90 KAKPIDFIQSNIFA
+90 KSEPIDFIQSNIFS

-109 NEPYYPDVEEL
+109 NEPYYPDIEEL
-120 FNQATDLENQHQQEI
+120 FNQATDLEIQKQQEI
-135 LNKEA
+135 LNKEI
-140 KALQQQLEKIKNA
+140 QKIKNA

-162 YLDEGGETNFNNLKK
+162 YFKDKSEVNFNNLKK

-183 NSINL
+183 NSIDL
-188 DGLYIQIRFLTE
+188 DDIYIQVSFLTE
-200 DNLTRTE
+200 DNVVRIQ
-207 TYSINSERGIKIIDR
+207 TYSLNHDEGRKIIDR
-222 ILRGEDFENDFGDNE
+222 ILRGGDFVNEFGDNE
-237 DFEIPVSGMNKDFS
+237 DFEIEVSGMNKDFS
-251 QATVSTSQIIEI
+251 QATVSTNQIIEI
-263 AIVNSKNIGKQIKNK
+263 TIVNQKNIGREIKNK
-278 IYADNGGSFYPYKI
+278 IYADNGGSFYKYKI
-292 NDKFKNN
+292 NEKFKQNPE
-299 VALVKKLERYQIFTD
+299 LVKKLERYQIFED
-314 LNNKAFNEN
+314 LNNPAFNEN
-323 CLVYALRQSNLFSEA
+323 CLVYAMRQTNLFSEA
-338 ILDNMRTTCFTRY
+338 ILNNMRTACFDRR
-351 ISKKQLQEFGEMY
+351 ISKKQLQKFGEMY
-364 NIKFNVV
+364 NIKFNVI
-371 KYIPDTNKFDD
+371 KYRPETNKFED
-382 ITKGKKF
+382 ITHGKNKF
-389 FGSDKNDAIKIKLA
+389 FGSVKNDAFKIKLA
-403 LINGH
+403 LIDEH
-408 YILNEDVKGVSRF
+408 YILNEDVEGVSTF
-421 YIKNYDD
+421 YLKNYDD
-428 IEDKCKDMKQEDKFK
+428 IENTCQDMEPEEKFK
-443 ITKINNGKYKHV
+443 ISAKNKKYVQNKSKYH
-455 STRYSEIKS
+455 EIKS

-474 NQSWAFD
+474 NKTWSFD
-481 DLCHLQNNLYEFN
+481 DLCHLRNNLYEFN
-494 TIEIKDLNNF
+494 TNEIKDLNNF
-504 TDRDFIEIAKI
+504 TDKDFKAFEHQE
-515 NYIPKD
+515 PKET
-521 VEISKIYFAD
+521 EISKIYFAD
-531 TETDTSGPYHVAF
+531 TETDTSGPHHVAF
-544 CIAYAEQDELDNNFN
+544 CIAYSEQDEIDNNFN
-559 IVKEHP
+559 I
-565 KIEFVFGRD
+565 IEENQEINFEFGRD
-574 CLKRFLDNLE
+574 CLTKFLDNIE

-610 CKNTKVMNAQ
+610 CKNTKVMNAE
-620 IIYNDKTI
+620 IIYKGKKI

-647 FNLDCGQKEMFPYKY
+647 FGLDCGQKEMFPYKY
-662 YTFENFDKLGCKG
+662 YTFENFEKLNNMGI
-675 VISEAGKQELKHNWN
+675 ISEAGKQELKHSWN
-690 QQQFE
+690 QKIFE

-701 GIVQGNEFNMVEYV
+701 GIAKDGKFNMVDYV

-764 EKISD
+764 EKIPD

-826 PEVLKS
+826 PEVLKP
-832 EELSTSYLL
+832 EELNTTYLL
-841 NHTCAEDEQPTK
+841 NNTCGEDEQPNK
-853 QKPISTYVVEIL
+853 NKSISSYVVEIL

-871 HLAFPCIVYK
+871 HLAFPCVVYK
-881 DKSTNTNKN
+881 DKTTNTNKN

-942 HLLRCEYKKTHNPLQ
+942 HLLRCEYKKTKNPLQ

-969 KMIQKPITTTTVFK
+969 KMIQKPITTSTEFK
-983 RHHTKIF
+983 RKHTKIF
-990 DKKLGEYV
+990 DKKLNDYV
-998 EDYPLAKYLIKNSA
+998 DDYPLDKYLIKNSA
-1012 KVISYIQVNKNLY
+1012 KIISYIQVNKNLY
-1025 AIKVGKQIDS
+1025 AIKVGQQIDT

-1074 SMHIEKNKINNL
+1074 SMHIQKNKIDDL

-1092 RYDRELIGK
+1092 RYGRELIGK

-1115 GYSYKSI
+1115 GYAYKSI

-1134 NEKGE
+1134 NEKDE
-1139 NGIHYRMKGV
+1139 SGIHYRMKGV
-1149 NLDCVKLYAEENNC
+1149 NLDCVKLYSEENNC
-1163 EIFDV
+1163 EIFDI
-1168 YNKLYNDE
+1168 YNKLYNDDE
-1176 TITFNL
+1176 ITFDL

-1189 KMCDN
+1189 KMNDN
-1194 QTVINLKAFDRRIK
+1194 QTVTNLLNFERTIK
-1208 ATASAPI
+1208 ATAL

>member
-1 MNKNNNEENNNSKNN
+1 
-16 TTEMS
+16 
-21 NLKPNTWRQDK
+21 
-32 AKVMKFINNN
+32 MKFINNN
-42 PYIIRKKIIKIIPK
+42 PYLINHNIIKIIPK

-81 SIRDKKQEQ
+81 NIRSKRQEQ
-90 KAKPIDFIQSNIFA
+90 KTKPIDFIQSNIFA

-109 NEPYYPDVEEL
+109 NEPYYPDIEEL
-120 FNQATDLENQHQQEI
+120 FNQATDLETQHQQEI
-135 LNKEA
+135 LNNEI
-140 KALQQQLEKIKNA
+140 QKIKNA
-153 NIAKDGLKI
+153 DIVKDGLSIRFK
-162 YLDEGGETNFNNLKK
+162 EGKEVKFNNLKK

-183 NSINL
+183 NSIDL
-188 DGLYIQIRFLTE
+188 DDLYIQVGFLTY
-200 DNLTRTE
+200 DNIVRYQTYALNNE
-207 TYSINSERGIKIIDR
+207 TGIKIIDK
-222 ILRGEDFENDFGDNE
+222 ILRGYDFENDYAVE
-237 DFEIPVSGMNKDFS
+237 DFEIEVSGMNKDFS
-251 QATVSTSQIIEI
+251 QATVSTNQIIEI
-263 AIVNSKNIGKQIKNK
+263 KIVDKRNIGREIKNK
-278 IYADNGGSFYPYKI
+278 IYADNGGSFYKYKI
-292 NDKFKNN
+292 NEKFKENYE
-299 VALVKKLERYQIFTD
+299 LVKKLERYQIFTD

-323 CLVYALRQSNLFSEA
+323 CLVYAMRQTNLFSEA
-338 ILDNMRTTCFTRY
+338 ILNNMRTTCFTRY

-371 KYIPDTNKFDD
+371 KYRPETNKFED
-382 ITKGKKF
+382 ITHGKKGTKGSSLRGF
-389 FGSDKNDAIKIKLA
+389 FGSDKNDTLKIKLA
-403 LINGH
+403 LINKH
-408 YILNEDVKGVSRF
+408 YILNEDVEGVSTF
-421 YIKNYDD
+421 YLKNYDD
-428 IEDKCKDMKQEDKFK
+428 IEKACSDMVPAEKFK
-443 ITKINNGKYKHV
+443 ISAKNKNYVQNKA
-455 STRYSEIKS
+455 RYHEIKS

-474 NQSWAFD
+474 LKTWSFD
-481 DLCHLQNNLYEFN
+481 DLCHLKNNLYEFN
-494 TIEIKDLNNF
+494 TDEIKDLNNF
-504 TDRDFIEIAKI
+504 TDKDFKTFEIQDDKET
-515 NYIPKD
+515 
-521 VEISKIYFAD
+521 EISKIYFAD
-531 TETDTSGPYHVAF
+531 TETDTSGSYHVAF
-544 CIAYAEQDELDNNFN
+544 CIAYAEQDETDNNFN
-559 IVKEHP
+559 IIDEHQEI
-565 KIEFVFGRD
+565 KFEFGRD
-574 CLKRFLDNLE
+574 CLTRFLDNIE

-610 CKNTKVMNAQ
+610 CKNTKVMNTE
-620 IIYNDKTI
+620 IIYKGKKI

-662 YTFENFDKLGCKG
+662 YTFENFEKLNNLGI
-675 VISEAGKQELKHNWN
+675 ISEAGKQELKHNWN
-690 QQQFE
+690 QKIFE

-701 GIVQGNEFNMVEYV
+701 GIAKDGKFNMVEYV

-764 EKISD
+764 EKIPD

-814 SAMKRLYCVKGK
+814 SAMNRLYCVKGK

-832 EELSTSYLL
+832 EELNTTYLL
-841 NHTCAEDEQPTK
+841 NNTCEEDKQPNK
-853 QKPISTYVVEIL
+853 NKPISAYVVEIK

-871 HLAFPCIVYK
+871 HLAFPCVVYK
-881 DKSTNTNKN
+881 DKETNNNKN
-890 DDGENAIGKT
+890 DDGEIAIGKT

-930 KSFLIRDVIQNL
+930 KSFLIREVIQNL
-942 HLLRCEYKKTHNPLQ
+942 HLLRCEYKKTKNPLQ

-969 KMIQKPITTTTVFK
+969 KMIQKPITTTTEFK

-990 DKKLGEYV
+990 NKKLNDYV
-998 EDYPLAKYLIKNSA
+998 DDYPLDKYLIKNSA

-1025 AIKVGKQIDS
+1025 AIKVGQQIDT

-1074 SMHIEKNKINNL
+1074 SMHIQKFKIDDL
-1086 AEEYKK
+1086 AKEYKK
-1092 RYDRELIGK
+1092 RYGRELIGK

-1115 GYSYKSI
+1115 GYAYKSI

-1134 NEKGE
+1134 NESGE
-1139 NGIHYRMKGV
+1139 QGIHYRMKGV
-1149 NLDCVKLYAEENNC
+1149 NLDCVKLYAEENNLS
-1163 EIFDV
+1163 IYDI
-1168 YNKLYNDE
+1168 YNKLYNGE
-1176 TITFNL
+1176 EITFDL

-1189 KMCDN
+1189 KMNDN
-1194 QTVINLKAFDRRIK
+1194 QTVTNLTTFERTIK
-1208 ATASAPI
+1208 ATAL

>member
-1 MNKNNNEENNNSKNN
+1 
-16 TTEMS
+16 
-21 NLKPNTWRQDK
+21 
-32 AKVMKFINNN
+32 MKFINNN
-42 PYIIRKKIIKIIPK
+42 PYLINHNIIKIIPK

-61 WKEIKED
+61 WKEIKDD

-81 SIRDKKQEQ
+81 NIRSKRQEQ
-90 KAKPIDFIQSNIFA
+90 KSKPIDFIQSNIFA
-104 EPKEI
+104 EPKEE
-109 NEPYYPDVEEL
+109 NEPYYPDIEEL
-120 FNQATDLENQHQQEI
+120 FNQATALEQEHQDEI
-135 LNKEA
+135 TNSEI
-140 KALQQQLEKIKNA
+140 QKIKNA
-153 NIAKDGLKI
+153 NIAKDGLSIRFK
-162 YLDEGGETNFNNLKK
+162 EGKEVKFNNLKK

-188 DGLYIQIRFLTE
+188 DGLYIQVSFLTP
-200 DNLTRTE
+200 DNIVRIQ
-207 TYSINSERGIKIIDR
+207 TYSLMNETAVKIIDK
-222 ILRGEDFENDFGDNE
+222 ILRGDDFENDYADE
-237 DFEIPVSGMNKDFS
+237 DFEIEVSGMNKDFS
-251 QATVSTSQIIEI
+251 QATVSTNQIIEI
-263 AIVNSKNIGKQIKNK
+263 TIIDKRNIGREIKNK
-278 IYADNGGSFYPYKI
+278 IYADNGGSFYIYKI
-292 NDKFKNN
+292 NDKFKQNT
-299 VALVKKLERYQIFTD
+299 ALVKKLERYQIFED

-323 CLVYALRQSNLFSEA
+323 CLVYAMRQTNLFSEA
-338 ILDNMRTTCFTRY
+338 ILNNMRTTCFTRY
-351 ISKKQLQEFGEMY
+351 ISKKQLQKFGELY

-371 KYIPDTNKFDD
+371 KYIPETNKFDD
-382 ITKGKKF
+382 ITKGKNKF
-389 FGSDKNDAIKIKLA
+389 FGSVKDDALKIRLA

-408 YILNEDVKGVSRF
+408 YILNEDVEGVSTF
-421 YIKNYDD
+421 YLKNYDD
-428 IEDKCKDMKQEDKFK
+428 IENNCKDMEQDEKFK
-443 ITKINNGKYKHV
+443 IVKKSNGKYKQDKSKYH
-455 STRYSEIKS
+455 EIKS

-474 NQSWAFD
+474 NKTWSFD
-481 DLCHLQNNLYEFN
+481 DLCHLRNNLYEFN
-494 TIEIKDLNNF
+494 TSEINDLNNF
-504 TDRDFIEIAKI
+504 TDKDFKAFELQDDKE
-515 NYIPKD
+515 N
-521 VEISKIYFAD
+521 EISKIYFAD

-544 CIAYAEQDELDNNFN
+544 CIAYSEQDETDENFN
-559 IVKEHP
+559 I
-565 KIEFVFGRD
+565 IEENQEIKFEFGRN
-574 CLKRFLDNLE
+574 CLNNFLDKIE

-620 IIYNDKTI
+620 IIYKGKTI

-647 FNLDCGQKEMFPYKY
+647 FNLDCGEKEMFPYKY
-662 YTFENFDKLGCKG
+662 YTFENFEKLNNLG

-690 QQQFE
+690 QKIFE

-701 GIVQGNEFNMVEYV
+701 GIAKDGKFNMVDYV

-764 EKISD
+764 EKIPD

-814 SAMKRLYCVKGK
+814 SAMNRLYCVKGK
-826 PEVLKS
+826 PEVLKP
-832 EELSTSYLL
+832 EELNTTYLS
-841 NHTCAEDEQPTK
+841 NNTCAEDEQPNK
-853 QKPISTYVVEIL
+853 NKSISSYVVEIS
-865 ITNINK
+865 ITNIKK
-871 HLAFPCIVYK
+871 HLAFPCVVYK
-881 DKSTNTNKN
+881 DKQTNTNKN

-930 KSFLIRDVIQNL
+930 KSFLIRDIIQNL
-942 HLLRCEYKKTHNPLQ
+942 HLLRCEYKKTKNPLQ

-969 KMIQKPITTTTVFK
+969 KMIQKPITTTTEFK
-983 RHHTKIF
+983 RKHTKIF
-990 DKKLGEYV
+990 DKKLNDYV
-998 EDYPLAKYLIKNSA
+998 DDYPLDKYLIKNSS
-1012 KVISYIQVNKNLY
+1012 KIISYIQVNKNLY
-1025 AIKVGKQIDS
+1025 AIKVGQQIDT

-1074 SMHIEKNKINNL
+1074 SMHIQKNKIDDL
-1086 AEEYKK
+1086 ANEYKK
-1092 RYDRELIGK
+1092 RYGRELIGK

-1115 GYSYKSI
+1115 GYAYKSI

-1134 NEKGE
+1134 NDKNES
-1139 NGIHYRMKGV
+1139 GIHYRMKGV
-1149 NLDCVKLYAEENNC
+1149 NLDCVKLYSEENNC
-1163 EIFDV
+1163 EIYDI
-1168 YNKLYNDE
+1168 YNKLYNGE
-1176 TITFNL
+1176 EITFDL

-1189 KMCDN
+1189 KMNDN
-1194 QTVINLKAFDRRIK
+1194 QTVTNLLNFDRTIK
-1208 ATASAPI
+1208 ATAL

>member
-1 MNKNNNEENNNSKNN
+1 
-16 TTEMS
+16 MS
-21 NLKPNTWRQDK
+21 NWRQDK
-32 AKVMKFINNN
+32 NKVMKFINNN
-42 PYIIRKKIIKIIPK
+42 PYLINNNIIKIIPK

-81 SIRDKKQEQ
+81 NIRDQRKTKKSE
-90 KAKPIDFIQSNIFA
+90 PIDFIQSNIFA

-109 NEPYYPDVEEL
+109 NEPYYPDIEEL
-120 FNQATDLENQHQQEI
+120 FNQATDLEIQAENEKI
-135 LNKEA
+135 NKE
-140 KALQQQLEKIKNA
+140 LEKIKNA
-153 NIAKDGLKI
+153 DIAKDGLKI
-162 YLDEGGETNFNNLKK
+162 YFKDNSEVKFNNLKK

-183 NSINL
+183 NSI
-188 DGLYIQIRFLTE
+188 DIDEIYIQVSFLTE
-200 DNLTRTE
+200 DNIVRIQ
-207 TYSINSERGIKIIDR
+207 TYSLNSERGIKIMDR
-222 ILRGEDFENDFGDNE
+222 ILRGDDFENYYGDNE
-237 DFEIPVSGMNKDFS
+237 DFEIEVSGMNKDFS
-251 QATVSTSQIIEI
+251 QATVSTNQIIDI
-263 AIVNSKNIGKQIKNK
+263 TFIHKRNIGREIKNK
-278 IYADNGGSFYPYKI
+278 IYADNGGSFYKYKI
-292 NDKFKNN
+292 NEKFKNN
-299 VALVKKLERYQIFTD
+299 VALVKKLERYQIFDD
-314 LNNKAFNEN
+314 LNNKAFDEN
-323 CLVYALRQSNLFSEA
+323 CLVYAMRQTNLFSEA
-338 ILDNMRTTCFTRY
+338 ILNNMRTTCIDRR
-351 ISKKQLQEFGEMY
+351 ISKKGLQEFGEMY
-364 NIKFNVV
+364 DIKFNVI
-371 KYIPDTNKFDD
+371 KYRPDTNKFED
-382 ITKGKKF
+382 ITQGKNKF
-389 FGSDKNDAIKIKLA
+389 FGSVKDDAFKIKLA
-403 LINGH
+403 LIEEH
-408 YILNEDVKGVSRF
+408 YILNEDVKGVSTF
-421 YIKNYDD
+421 YLKNYND
-428 IEDKCKDMKQEDKFK
+428 IEAACQNMEPADKFK
-443 ITKINNGKYKHV
+443 IVKKSNGKYKKDKSMYH
-455 STRYSEIKS
+455 EMKS
-464 YDFVKFMTSD
+464 YEFVKFMTSD
-474 NQSWAFD
+474 NKKWVFD
-481 DLCHLQNNLYEFN
+481 DLCHLKNNLYEFN
-494 TIEIKDLNNF
+494 TDEINDLNNF
-504 TDRDFIEIAKI
+504 TDRDFIEISKI
-515 NYIPKD
+515 NYTEQEDK
-521 VEISKIYFAD
+521 ISKIYFAD

-544 CIAYAEQDELDNNFN
+544 CIAYSEQDEIDNNFN
-559 IVKEHP
+559 IIDEHQEI
-565 KIEFVFGRD
+565 KFEFGRN
-574 CLKRFLDNLE
+574 CLNKFLNNIE

-596 DIRQFNEYIINKEC
+596 DIRQFNEYIINNEC
-610 CKNTKVMNAQ
+610 SKGTKVMNAV
-620 IIYNDKTI
+620 IIYKNKKI

-662 YTFENFDKLGCKG
+662 YTFENFEKLNNLG

-690 QQQFE
+690 QKTFE

-701 GIVQGNEFNMVEYV
+701 GIAADGKFNMVEYV

-764 EKISD
+764 EKIPD

-826 PEVLKS
+826 PEVLKP
-832 EELSTSYLL
+832 EELNTTYLL
-841 NHTCAEDEQPTK
+841 NNTCGEDEQPTTK
-853 QKPISTYVVEIL
+853 GGSSSNKNKPISTYVVEIK

-871 HLAFPCIVYK
+871 HLAFPCVVYK
-881 DKSTNTNKN
+881 DKETNTNKN
-890 DDGENAIGKT
+890 DDSEIAIGKT
-900 AVVDNITLEDWIK
+900 TVVDNITLEDWVK

-930 KSFLIRDVIQNL
+930 KSFLIRDIIQNL
-942 HLLRCEYKKTHNPLQ
+942 HLLRCEYKKTKNPLQ

-969 KMIQKPITTTTVFK
+969 KMIQKPITTTTEFK
-983 RHHTKIF
+983 RKHAKVFNKKIN
-990 DKKLGEYV
+990 DYV
-998 EDYPLAKYLIKNSA
+998 DDYPLEKYLIKNSA
-1012 KVISYIQVNKNLY
+1012 KIISYTQVNKNLY
-1025 AIKVGKQIDS
+1025 AIKVGQQIDT

-1074 SMHIEKNKINNL
+1074 SMHIQKFKIDDL
-1086 AEEYKK
+1086 AKEYKK
-1092 RYDRELIGK
+1092 RFGRELIGK

-1115 GYSYKSI
+1115 GYAYKSI

-1139 NGIHYRMKGV
+1139 EGIHYRMKGV
-1149 NLDCVKLYAEENNC
+1149 NLDCVKLYAEENNI
-1163 EIFDV
+1163 EIYDI
-1168 YNKLYNDE
+1168 YNKLYNGE
-1176 TITFNL
+1176 EITFDL

-1189 KMCDN
+1189 KMNDN
-1194 QTVINLKAFDRRIK
+1194 QTVTNLLSFERTIK
-1208 ATASAPI
+1208 ATAL

>member
-1 MNKNNNEENNNSKNN
+1 
-16 TTEMS
+16 
-21 NLKPNTWRQDK
+21 
-32 AKVMKFINNN
+32 MKFINNN
-42 PYIIRKKIIKIIPK
+42 PYLINNNIIKIIPK

-81 SIRDKKQEQ
+81 SIRSKRQEQ
-90 KAKPIDFIQSNIFA
+90 KSEPIDFIQSNIFA

-109 NEPYYPDVEEL
+109 YEPFYPNVEEDL

-135 LNKEA
+135 LNNEIK
-140 KALQQQLEKIKNA
+140 KIKNA

-162 YLDEGGETNFNNLKK
+162 YFKDNSDVNFNSLKK

-188 DGLYIQIRFLTE
+188 DGLYIQVGFLTY
-200 DNLTRTE
+200 DNIERYQTFSLM
-207 TYSINSERGIKIIDR
+207 SEKAIKIIDR
-222 ILRGEDFENDFGDNE
+222 ILKGADFVNDFGDNE
-237 DFEIPVSGMNKDFS
+237 DFEIEVSGMNKDFS
-251 QATVSTSQIIEI
+251 QATVSTNQIFEI
-263 AIVNSKNIGKQIKNK
+263 TIVNQKNIGREIKNK
-278 IYADNGGSFYPYKI
+278 IYADNGGSFYIYKI
-292 NDKFKNN
+292 NDKFKENHE
-299 VALVKKLERYQIFTD
+299 LIKKLERYQIFED
-314 LNNKAFNEN
+314 LNNDAFNEN
-323 CLVYALRQSNLFSEA
+323 CLVYAMRQTNLFSEA
-338 ILDNMRTTCFTRY
+338 ILNNMRTTCFNRY
-351 ISKKQLQEFGEMY
+351 ISKKGLQKFGELY

-371 KYIPDTNKFDD
+371 KYRPETNKFED
-382 ITKGKKF
+382 ITHGKNKF
-389 FGSDKNDAIKIKLA
+389 FGSDKNDALKIRLA
-403 LINGH
+403 LIYKH
-408 YILNEDVKGVSRF
+408 YILNEDVKGVSTF
-421 YIKNYDD
+421 YLKNYDD
-428 IEDKCKDMKQEDKFK
+428 IENTCQDMEPEEKFK
-443 ITKINNGKYKHV
+443 IVKKSNGKYKKDKSMYH
-455 STRYSEIKS
+455 EMKS

-474 NQSWAFD
+474 NKTWSFD
-481 DLCHLQNNLYEFN
+481 DLCHLRNNLYEFN
-494 TIEIKDLNNF
+494 TDEIKDLNNF
-504 TDRDFIEIAKI
+504 TDKDFKAFEHQE
-515 NYIPKD
+515 PKET
-521 VEISKIYFAD
+521 EISKIYFAD
-531 TETDTSGPYHVAF
+531 TETDTSGPHHVAF
-544 CIAYAEQDELDNNFN
+544 CIAYSEQDELDNNFN
-559 IVKEHP
+559 IIDEHQGI
-565 KIEFVFGRD
+565 KFEFGRD
-574 CLKRFLDNLE
+574 CLSKFLDNLE

-620 IIYNDKTI
+620 IIYKGKTI

-647 FNLDCGQKEMFPYKY
+647 FNLDCGEKEMFPYKY
-662 YTFENFDKLGCKG
+662 YTFENFEKLNNLGI
-675 VISEAGKQELKHNWN
+675 ISEAGKQELKHSWN
-690 QQQFE
+690 QKIFE

-701 GIVQGNEFNMVEYV
+701 GIAADGKFNMVEYV

-764 EKISD
+764 EKIPD

-814 SAMKRLYCVKGK
+814 SAMNRLYCVKGK
-826 PEVLKS
+826 PEVLKP
-832 EELSTSYLL
+832 EELNTTYLL
-841 NHTCAEDEQPTK
+841 NNTCGEDEQPNK
-853 QKPISTYVVEIL
+853 VKPITTYVVEIL
-865 ITNINK
+865 ITNIKK
-871 HLAFPCIVYK
+871 HLAFPCVVYK
-881 DKSTNTNKN
+881 DKETNTNKN
-890 DDGENAIGKT
+890 DDGENAIGKY
-900 AVVDNITLEDWIK
+900 AVVDNITLEDWVK

-930 KSFLIRDVIQNL
+930 KSFLIRDIIQNL
-942 HLLRCEYKKTHNPLQ
+942 HLLRCEYKKTKNPLQ

-969 KMIQKPITTTTVFK
+969 KMIQKPITTSTEFK
-983 RHHTKIF
+983 RKHTKIF
-990 DKKLGEYV
+990 NKKLNDYV
-998 EDYPLAKYLIKNSA
+998 DDYPLDKYLIKNSS
-1012 KVISYIQVNKNLY
+1012 KIISYIQVNENLY
-1025 AIKVGKQIDS
+1025 AIKVGQPIDT

-1092 RYDRELIGK
+1092 RYGRELIGK

-1115 GYSYKSI
+1115 GYAYKSI

-1134 NEKGE
+1134 NEKNE
-1139 NGIHYRMKGV
+1139 SGIHYRMKGV
-1149 NLDCVKLYAEENNC
+1149 NLDCVKLYSEENNC
-1163 EIFDV
+1163 EIYDI
-1168 YNKLYNDE
+1168 YNKLYNGE
-1176 TITFNL
+1176 EITFDL

-1189 KMCDN
+1189 KMNDN
-1194 QTVINLKAFDRRIK
+1194 QTVTNLLNFERTIK
-1208 ATASAPI
+1208 ATAK

>member
-1 MNKNNNEENNNSKNN
+1 
-16 TTEMS
+16 MS
-21 NLKPNTWRQDK
+21 SWRQDK
-32 AKVMKFINNN
+32 NKVMKFINNN
-42 PYIIRKKIIKIIPK
+42 PYLINHNIIKIIPK

-81 SIRDKKQEQ
+81 SIREQRQGKKS
-90 KAKPIDFIQSNIFA
+90 KPIDFIQSNLFA

-109 NEPYYPDVEEL
+109 NEPYYPDIEEL

-135 LNKEA
+135 LNNEI
-140 KALQQQLEKIKNA
+140 QKIKNA
-153 NIAKDGLKI
+153 NIAKDGLSIRFK
-162 YLDEGGETNFNNLKK
+162 DNQEVKFNNLKK

-183 NSINL
+183 NSIDL
-188 DGLYIQIRFLTE
+188 DDLYIQVSFLTE
-200 DNLTRTE
+200 DNIVRFQ
-207 TYSINSERGIKIIDR
+207 TYPLNNEAAIKIIDR
-222 ILRGEDFENDFGDNE
+222 ILRGEDFENDYADE

-251 QATVSTSQIIEI
+251 QATVSTNQIIEI
-263 AIVNSKNIGKQIKNK
+263 KIVNKRNIGREIKNK
-278 IYADNGGSFYPYKI
+278 IYADNGGSFYIYKI
-292 NDKFKNN
+292 NEKFKQNS
-299 VALVKKLERYQIFTD
+299 ALVKKLERYQIFED
-314 LNNKAFNEN
+314 LNNEAFNEN
-323 CLVYALRQSNLFSEA
+323 CLVYAMRQTNLFSEA
-338 ILDNMRTTCFTRY
+338 ILNNMRTTCFTRY

-364 NIKFNVV
+364 DIKFNVI
-371 KYIPDTNKFDD
+371 KYRPDTNKFED
-382 ITKGKKF
+382 ITQGKKGNKGF
-389 FGSDKNDAIKIKLA
+389 FGSVKDDALKIRLA
-403 LINGH
+403 LIDKH
-408 YILNEDVKGVSRF
+408 YILNEDVKGVSTF
-421 YIKNYDD
+421 YLKNYDD
-428 IEDKCKDMKQEDKFK
+428 IENTCQDMKPEEKFK
-443 ITKINNGKYKHV
+443 ITKKSNGKYKKDKTKYH
-455 STRYSEIKS
+455 EIKS

-474 NQSWAFD
+474 NKKWVFD
-481 DLCHLQNNLYEFN
+481 DLCHLRNNLYEFN
-494 TIEIKDLNNF
+494 TDEIKDLNNF
-504 TDRDFIEIAKI
+504 SDRDFKTFEHQENPNMDLAAHK
-515 NYIPKD
+515 
-521 VEISKIYFAD
+521 EISKIYFAD
-531 TETDTSGPYHVAF
+531 TETDTSGPHHVAF
-544 CIAYAEQDELDNNFN
+544 CIAYSEQDELDNNFN
-559 IVKEHP
+559 I
-565 KIEFVFGRD
+565 IEENQEINFVFGRD
-574 CLKRFLDNLE
+574 CLTKFLDNLE

-610 CKNTKVMNAQ
+610 CKNTKVMNAE
-620 IIYNDKTI
+620 IIYNGKKI

-647 FNLDCGQKEMFPYKY
+647 FGLDCGQKEMFPYKY
-662 YTFENFDKLGCKG
+662 YTFENFEKLNNLGI
-675 VISEAGKQELKHNWN
+675 ISEAGKQELKHNWN
-690 QQQFE
+690 QKIFE

-701 GIVQGNEFNMVEYV
+701 GIAKDGKFNMVEYV

-764 EKISD
+764 EKIPD

-814 SAMKRLYCVKGK
+814 SAMNRLYCVKGK
-826 PEVLKS
+826 PEVLKP
-832 EELSTSYLL
+832 EELNTNYLL
-841 NHTCAEDEQPTK
+841 NNTCGEDEQPNK
-853 QKPISTYVVEIL
+853 NKPISAYVVEIK

-871 HLAFPCIVYK
+871 HLAFPCVVYK
-881 DKSTNTNKN
+881 DKETNTNKN
-890 DDGENAIGKT
+890 DDGEIAIGKT

-920 VLRGYKWTGE
+920 VLRGYKWIGE
-930 KSFLIRDVIQNL
+930 KSFLIREVIQNL

-969 KMIQKPITTTTVFK
+969 KMIQKPITTTTEFK
-983 RHHTKIF
+983 RYHTKIF
-990 DKKLGEYV
+990 VKKLNDYID
-998 EDYPLAKYLIKNSA
+998 DYPLNKYIIKNSA
-1012 KVISYIQVNKNLY
+1012 KIVSYTQVNKNLY
-1025 AIKVGKQIDS
+1025 AIKVGQQIDT

-1074 SMHIEKNKINNL
+1074 SMHIQKFKIDDL
-1086 AEEYKK
+1086 ANEYKK
-1092 RYDRELIGK
+1092 RYGRELIGK

-1115 GYSYKSI
+1115 GYAYKSI

-1134 NEKGE
+1134 NDE
-1139 NGIHYRMKGV
+1139 NKEGIHYRMKGV
-1149 NLDCVKLYAEENNC
+1149 NLDCVKLYAEENNI
-1163 EIFDV
+1163 EIYDI
-1168 YNKLYNDE
+1168 YNKLYNGE
-1176 TITFNL
+1176 TLTFDL

-1189 KMCDN
+1189 KMNDN
-1194 QTVINLKAFDRRIK
+1194 QTVTNLTTFERSIK
-1208 ATASAPI
+1208 ATSAI

>member
-1 MNKNNNEENNNSKNN
+1 
-16 TTEMS
+16 MS
-21 NLKPNTWRQDK
+21 SWRQDK
-32 AKVMKFINNN
+32 NKVMKFINNN
-42 PYIIRKKIIKIIPK
+42 PYLINHNIIKIIPK

-81 SIRDKKQEQ
+81 NIRSKRQEQ
-90 KAKPIDFIQSNIFA
+90 KSKPIDFIQSNIFA

-109 NEPYYPDVEEL
+109 YEPYYPDIEEL
-120 FNQATDLENQHQQEI
+120 FNQATALEQQHQDEI
-135 LNKEA
+135 TNSEI
-140 KALQQQLEKIKNA
+140 QKIKNA
-153 NIAKDGLKI
+153 NIAKDGLSIRFK
-162 YLDEGGETNFNNLKK
+162 EGKEVKFNNLKK

-188 DGLYIQIRFLTE
+188 DGLYIQVSFLTP
-200 DNLTRTE
+200 DNIVRIQ
-207 TYSINSERGIKIIDR
+207 TYSLMNETAVKIIDK
-222 ILRGEDFENDFGDNE
+222 ILRGDDFENEFGDNE
-237 DFEIPVSGMNKDFS
+237 DFEIEVSGMNKDFS
-251 QATVSTSQIIEI
+251 QATVSTNQIIEI
-263 AIVNSKNIGKQIKNK
+263 TIIDKRNIGREIKNK
-278 IYADNGGSFYPYKI
+278 IYADNGGSFYIYKI
-292 NDKFKNN
+292 NDKFKQNT
-299 VALVKKLERYQIFTD
+299 ALVKKLERYQIFED

-323 CLVYALRQSNLFSEA
+323 CLVYAMRQTNLFSEA
-338 ILDNMRTTCFTRY
+338 ILNNMRTTCFTRY
-351 ISKKQLQEFGEMY
+351 ISKKQLQKFGEMY

-371 KYIPDTNKFDD
+371 KYIPETNKFDD

-389 FGSDKNDAIKIKLA
+389 FGSDKNDALKIRLA

-408 YILNEDVKGVSRF
+408 YILNEDVEGVSTF
-421 YIKNYDD
+421 YLKNYDD
-428 IEDKCKDMKQEDKFK
+428 IEATCQDMEAADKFK
-443 ITKINNGKYKHV
+443 IVKKSNGKYKQDKSKYH
-455 STRYSEIKS
+455 EIKS

-474 NQSWAFD
+474 NKTWSFD
-481 DLCHLQNNLYEFN
+481 DLCHLRNNLYEFN
-494 TIEIKDLNNF
+494 TNEINDLNNF
-504 TDRDFIEIAKI
+504 TDKDFKAFELQDDKE
-515 NYIPKD
+515 N
-521 VEISKIYFAD
+521 EISKIYFAD

-544 CIAYAEQDELDNNFN
+544 CIAYSEQDETDENFN
-559 IVKEHP
+559 IIEEHR
-565 KIEFVFGRD
+565 KINFEFGRN
-574 CLKRFLDNLE
+574 CLNNFLDKIE

-620 IIYNDKTI
+620 IIYKGKTI

-647 FNLDCGQKEMFPYKY
+647 FNLDCGEKEMFPYKY
-662 YTFENFDKLGCKG
+662 YTFENFEKLNNLG
-675 VISEAGKQELKHNWN
+675 VISEAGKQELKHSWN
-690 QQQFE
+690 QKIFE

-701 GIVQGNEFNMVEYV
+701 GIAADGKFNMVDYV

-764 EKISD
+764 EKIPD

-814 SAMKRLYCVKGK
+814 SAMNRLYCVKGK

-832 EELSTSYLL
+832 EELNTTYLL
-841 NHTCAEDEQPTK
+841 NNTCEEDEQPNK
-853 QKPISTYVVEIL
+853 NKPISSYVVEIL

-871 HLAFPCIVYK
+871 HLAFPCVVYK
-881 DKSTNTNKN
+881 DKETNTNKN
-890 DDGENAIGKT
+890 DDGEIAIGKT

-930 KSFLIRDVIQNL
+930 KSFLIRDIIQNL
-942 HLLRCEYKKTHNPLQ
+942 HLLRCEYKKTKNPLQ

-969 KMIQKPITTTTVFK
+969 KMIQKPITTTTEFK
-983 RHHTKIF
+983 RKHTKIF
-990 DKKLGEYV
+990 NKKLNDYV
-998 EDYPLAKYLIKNSA
+998 DDYPLDKYLIKNSS
-1012 KVISYIQVNKNLY
+1012 KIISYIQVNKNLY
-1025 AIKVGKQIDS
+1025 SIKVGQQIDT

-1074 SMHIEKNKINNL
+1074 SMHIQKNKIDYL

-1092 RYDRELIGK
+1092 RFGRELIGK

-1115 GYSYKSI
+1115 GYAYKSI

-1134 NEKGE
+1134 NEKDE
-1139 NGIHYRMKGV
+1139 SGIHYRMKGV
-1149 NLDCVKLYAEENNC
+1149 NLDCVKLYSEENNLTL
-1163 EIFDV
+1163 FDI
-1168 YNKLYNDE
+1168 YNKLYNGE
-1176 TITFNL
+1176 EITFDL

-1189 KMCDN
+1189 KMNDN
-1194 QTVINLKAFDRRIK
+1194 QTVTNLLNFDRTIK
-1208 ATASAPI
+1208 ATATI

>member
-1 MNKNNNEENNNSKNN
+1 
-16 TTEMS
+16 MS
-21 NLKPNTWRQDK
+21 SWRQDK
-32 AKVMKFINNN
+32 NKVMKFINNN
-42 PYIIRKKIIKIIPK
+42 PYLINHNIIKIIPK

-81 SIRDKKQEQ
+81 SIRSKRQEQ
-90 KAKPIDFIQSNIFA
+90 KSKPIDFIQSNIFA

-109 NEPYYPDVEEL
+109 YEPYYPDIEEL
-120 FNQATDLENQHQQEI
+120 FNQATALEQQHQDEI
-135 LNKEA
+135 TNSES
-140 KALQQQLEKIKNA
+140 KALAQQIQKIKNA
-153 NIAKDGLKI
+153 NIAKDGLSIRFK
-162 YLDEGGETNFNNLKK
+162 EGKEVKFNNLKK

-188 DGLYIQIRFLTE
+188 DGLYIQVSFLTP
-200 DNLTRTE
+200 DNIVRIQ
-207 TYSINSERGIKIIDR
+207 TYSLMNETAVKIIDK
-222 ILRGEDFENDFGDNE
+222 ILRGDDFENEFGDNE
-237 DFEIPVSGMNKDFS
+237 DFEIEVSGMNKDFS
-251 QATVSTSQIIEI
+251 QATVSTNQIIEI
-263 AIVNSKNIGKQIKNK
+263 TIIDKRNIGREIKNK
-278 IYADNGGSFYPYKI
+278 IYADNGGSFYIYKI
-292 NDKFKNN
+292 NDKFKQNT
-299 VALVKKLERYQIFTD
+299 ALVKKLERYQIFED

-323 CLVYALRQSNLFSEA
+323 CLVYAMRQTNLFSEA
-338 ILDNMRTTCFTRY
+338 ILNNMRTTCFTRY
-351 ISKKQLQEFGEMY
+351 ISKKQLQKFGEMY

-371 KYIPDTNKFDD
+371 KYIPETNKFDD

-389 FGSDKNDAIKIKLA
+389 FGSDKNDALKIRLA

-408 YILNEDVKGVSRF
+408 YILNEDVEGVSTF
-421 YIKNYDD
+421 YLKNYDD
-428 IEDKCKDMKQEDKFK
+428 IEATCQDMEAADKFK
-443 ITKINNGKYKHV
+443 IVKKSNGKYKQDKSKYH
-455 STRYSEIKS
+455 EIKS

-474 NQSWAFD
+474 NKTWSFD
-481 DLCHLQNNLYEFN
+481 DLCHLRNNLYEFN
-494 TIEIKDLNNF
+494 TNEINDLNNF
-504 TDRDFIEIAKI
+504 TDKDFKAFELQDDKE
-515 NYIPKD
+515 N
-521 VEISKIYFAD
+521 EISKIYFAD

-544 CIAYAEQDELDNNFN
+544 CIAYSEQDETDENFN
-559 IVKEHP
+559 I
-565 KIEFVFGRD
+565 IEENQEINFEFGRN
-574 CLKRFLDNLE
+574 CLNNFLDKIE

-620 IIYNDKTI
+620 IIYKGKTI

-647 FNLDCGQKEMFPYKY
+647 FNLDCGEKEMFPYKY
-662 YTFENFDKLGCKG
+662 YTFENFEKLNNLG
-675 VISEAGKQELKHNWN
+675 VISEAGKQELKHSWN
-690 QQQFE
+690 QKIFE

-701 GIVQGNEFNMVEYV
+701 GIAADGKFNMVDYV

-764 EKISD
+764 EKIPD

-814 SAMKRLYCVKGK
+814 SAMNRLYCVKGK
-826 PEVLKS
+826 PEVLKP
-832 EELSTSYLL
+832 EELNTTYLL
-841 NHTCAEDEQPTK
+841 NNTCEEDEQPNK
-853 QKPISTYVVEIL
+853 NKPISSYVVEIL

-871 HLAFPCIVYK
+871 HLAFPCVVYK
-881 DKSTNTNKN
+881 DKETNTNKN
-890 DDGENAIGKT
+890 DDGEIAIGKT

-930 KSFLIRDVIQNL
+930 KSFLIRDIIQNL
-942 HLLRCEYKKTHNPLQ
+942 HLLRCEYKKTKNPLQ

-969 KMIQKPITTTTVFK
+969 KMIQKPITTTTEFK
-983 RHHTKIF
+983 RKHTKIF
-990 DKKLGEYV
+990 NKKLNDYV
-998 EDYPLAKYLIKNSA
+998 DDYPLDKYLIKNSS
-1012 KVISYIQVNKNLY
+1012 KIISYIQVNKNLY
-1025 AIKVGKQIDS
+1025 SIKVGQQIDT

-1074 SMHIEKNKINNL
+1074 SMHIQKNKIDYL

-1092 RYDRELIGK
+1092 RFGRELIGK

-1115 GYSYKSI
+1115 GYAYKSI

-1134 NEKGE
+1134 NEKDE
-1139 NGIHYRMKGV
+1139 SGIHYRMKGV
-1149 NLDCVKLYAEENNC
+1149 NLDCVKLYSEENNLSL
-1163 EIFDV
+1163 FDI
-1168 YNKLYNDE
+1168 YNKLYNGE
-1176 TITFNL
+1176 EITFDL

-1189 KMCDN
+1189 KMNDN
-1194 QTVINLKAFDRRIK
+1194 QTVTNLLNFDRTIK
-1208 ATASAPI
+1208 ATATI

>member
-1 MNKNNNEENNNSKNN
+1 M
-16 TTEMS
+16 
-21 NLKPNTWRQDK
+21 NTWRQDK
-32 AKVMKFINNN
+32 NKVMKFINNN
-42 PYIIRKKIIKIIPK
+42 PYLINNNIIKIIPK

-81 SIRDKKQEQ
+81 SIRDQRKTKKSE
-90 KAKPIDFIQSNIFA
+90 PIDFIQSNIFA

-109 NEPYYPDVEEL
+109 NEPFYPNVEEDL

-135 LNKEA
+135 LNNEI
-140 KALQQQLEKIKNA
+140 QKIKNA

-162 YLDEGGETNFNNLKK
+162 TFKEGKEVKFNNLKK
-177 AIRDKL
+177 AIRNKL
-183 NSINL
+183 NSIDL
-188 DGLYIQIRFLTE
+188 DGLYIQVGFLTY
-200 DNLTRTE
+200 DNIVRYQ
-207 TYSINSERGIKIIDR
+207 TYSINSEKGIKTIDR

-237 DFEIPVSGMNKDFS
+237 DFEIEVSGMNKDFS
-251 QATVSTSQIIEI
+251 QATVSTNQIIEI
-263 AIVNSKNIGKQIKNK
+263 TIINQKNIGREIKNK
-278 IYADNGGSFYPYKI
+278 IYADNGGSFYIYKI
-292 NDKFKNN
+292 NEKFKNN
-299 VALVKKLERYQIFTD
+299 IALVKKLERYQIFED
-314 LNNKAFNEN
+314 LNNDAFNEN
-323 CLVYALRQSNLFSEA
+323 CLVYAMRQTNLFSEA
-338 ILDNMRTTCFTRY
+338 ILNNMRTTCFSRY
-351 ISKKQLQEFGEMY
+351 ISKKQLQQFGEMY

-371 KYIPDTNKFDD
+371 KYFPDKNQWDD
-382 ITKGKKF
+382 ITHGKKGTKGSSLRGF
-389 FGSDKNDAIKIKLA
+389 FGSVKNDALKIRLA

-408 YILNEDVKGVSRF
+408 YILNEDVEGVSTF

-428 IEDKCKDMKQEDKFK
+428 IEAACQDMKPEEKFK
-443 ITKINNGKYKHV
+443 ISAKNKKYVQNKSKYH
-455 STRYSEIKS
+455 EIKS
-464 YDFVKFMTSD
+464 YEFVKFMTSD
-474 NQSWAFD
+474 NKTWSFD
-481 DLCHLQNNLYEFN
+481 DLCHLRNNLYEFN
-494 TIEIKDLNNF
+494 TSEINDLNNF
-504 TDRDFIEIAKI
+504 TDKDFKAFEHQENPNMDLAAAPKEDKI
-515 NYIPKD
+515 T
-521 VEISKIYFAD
+521 KIYFAD

-544 CIAYAEQDELDNNFN
+544 CIAYSEQDELDNNFN
-559 IVKEHP
+559 IIDEHQEI
-565 KIEFVFGRD
+565 KFEFGRN
-574 CLKRFLDNLE
+574 CLNNFLDKIE

-620 IIYNDKTI
+620 IIYKGKTI

-647 FNLDCGQKEMFPYKY
+647 FNLDCGEKEMFPYKY
-662 YTFENFDKLGCKG
+662 YTFENFEKLNNLGI
-675 VISEAGKQELKHNWN
+675 ISEAGKQELKHNWN
-690 QQQFE
+690 QKIFE

-701 GIVQGNEFNMVEYV
+701 GIAKDGKFNMVDYV

-764 EKISD
+764 EKIPD

-814 SAMKRLYCVKGK
+814 SAMNRLYCVKGK
-826 PEVLKS
+826 PEVLKP
-832 EELSTSYLL
+832 EELNTTYLL
-841 NHTCAEDEQPTK
+841 NNTCGEDEQPNK
-853 QKPISTYVVEIL
+853 VKPISSYVVEIL

-881 DKSTNTNKN
+881 DKQTNTNKN
-890 DDGENAIGKT
+890 DDGENAIGKH

-920 VLRGYKWTGE
+920 ILRGYKWTGE
-930 KSFLIRDVIQNL
+930 KSFLIRDIIQNL
-942 HLLRCEYKKTHNPLQ
+942 HLLRCEYKKTKNPLQ

-969 KMIQKPITTTTVFK
+969 KMIQKPITTTTEFK
-983 RHHTKIF
+983 RKHTKKF
-990 DKKLGEYV
+990 DKKLNDYV
-998 EDYPLAKYLIKNSA
+998 DDYPLDKYLIKNSS
-1012 KVISYIQVNKNLY
+1012 KIISYIQVNENLY
-1025 AIKVGKQIDS
+1025 AIKVGQQIDT

-1092 RYDRELIGK
+1092 RYGRELIGK

-1115 GYSYKSI
+1115 GYAYKSI

-1134 NEKGE
+1134 NEKDE
-1139 NGIHYRMKGV
+1139 SGIHYRMKGV
-1149 NLDCVKLYAEENNC
+1149 NLDCVKLYSEENNC
-1163 EIFDV
+1163 EIYDI
-1168 YNKLYNDE
+1168 YNKLYNGE
-1176 TITFNL
+1176 EITFDL

-1189 KMCDN
+1189 KMNDN
-1194 QTVINLKAFDRRIK
+1194 QTVTNLLNFDRTIK
-1208 ATASAPI
+1208 ATAL

>member
-1 MNKNNNEENNNSKNN
+1 
-16 TTEMS
+16 MS
-21 NLKPNTWRQDK
+21 NWRQDK
-32 AKVMKFINNN
+32 NKVMKFINNN
-42 PYIIRKKIIKIIPK
+42 PYLINHNIIKIIPK

-81 SIRDKKQEQ
+81 NIRDQRQKQ
-90 KAKPIDFIQSNIFA
+90 KSKPIDFIQSNIFA
-104 EPKEI
+104 EPKFI
-109 NEPYYPDVEEL
+109 NEPYYPDIEEL
-120 FNQATDLENQHQQEI
+120 FNQATNLEIQKQNEI
-135 LNKEA
+135 LNKE
-140 KALQQQLEKIKNA
+140 LEKIKNA
-153 NIAKDGLKI
+153 DIAKDGLKI
-162 YLDEGGETNFNNLKK
+162 YFEQGEEVKFNNLKK

-188 DGLYIQIRFLTE
+188 DGLYIQVSFLTA
-200 DNLTRTE
+200 DNIVRTQ
-207 TYSINSERGIKIIDR
+207 TYSLMNETGIKIIDR
-222 ILRGEDFENDFGDNE
+222 ILRGEDFEDEDPDNQ
-237 DFEIPVSGMNKDFS
+237 DFEIEVSGMNKDFS
-251 QATVSTSQIIEI
+251 QATVSTNQIIEFS
-263 AIVNSKNIGKQIKNK
+263 IVNQKNIGRQIKNK
-278 IYADNGGSFYPYKI
+278 IYADNGGSFYIYKI
-292 NDKFKNN
+292 NEKFKNN
-299 VALVKKLERYQIFTD
+299 AALVKKLERYQIFEN
-314 LNNKAFNEN
+314 LNNKAFDEN
-323 CLVYALRQSNLFSEA
+323 CLVYAMRQTNLFSEA
-338 ILDNMRTTCFTRY
+338 ILNNMRTTCFTRY

-364 NIKFNVV
+364 NIKFNVI
-371 KYIPDTNKFDD
+371 KYRPDTNKFED
-382 ITKGKKF
+382 ITHGKDKF
-389 FGSDKNDAIKIKLA
+389 FGSVKDDALKIRLA
-403 LINGH
+403 LIDGH
-408 YILNEDVKGVSRF
+408 YILNEDVEGVSTF
-421 YIKNYDD
+421 YLKNYDD
-428 IEDKCKDMKQEDKFK
+428 IENKCKDKEPADKFK
-443 ITKINNGKYKHV
+443 IARISNGKYVQHKTKYH
-455 STRYSEIKS
+455 EIKS
-464 YDFVKFMTSD
+464 YNFVKFMTSD
-474 NQSWAFD
+474 NKTWAFD
-481 DLCHLQNNLYEFN
+481 DLCHLRNNLYEFN
-494 TIEIKDLNNF
+494 TSEIKDLNNF
-504 TDRDFIEIAKI
+504 SDKDFIEIAKI
-515 NYIPKD
+515 NFDDKD
-521 VEISKIYFAD
+521 VEISKVYFAD
-531 TETDTSGPYHVAF
+531 TETDTSGLYHVAF
-544 CIAYAEQDELDNNFN
+544 CIAYVEEDETDENFN
-559 IVKEHP
+559 IIKEHN
-565 KIEFVFGRD
+565 KIKFEFGRD
-574 CLKRFLDNLE
+574 CLTKFLNNLE

-610 CKNTKVMNAQ
+610 CKGTKIMNAQ
-620 IIYNDKTI
+620 IIYKDNII
-628 YFKDT
+628 YFKDS

-662 YTFENFDKLGCKG
+662 YTFENLNKLNNLGI
-675 VISEAGKQELKHNWN
+675 ISEAGKQELKHNWN
-690 QQQFE
+690 QKIFE

-701 GIVQGNEFNMVEYV
+701 GIAKDGKFNMVEYV
-715 KFYCCQDVRIL
+715 KFYCQQDVRIL

-764 EKISD
+764 EKIPD

-826 PEVLKS
+826 PEVLKP
-832 EELSTSYLL
+832 EELNTTYLL
-841 NHTCAEDEQPTK
+841 NNTCEEDEQPNK
-853 QKPISTYVVEIL
+853 VKPISTYVVEIK

-871 HLAFPCIVYK
+871 HLAFPCVVYK
-881 DKSTNTNKN
+881 DKETNTTTKGCSGNNKN
-890 DDGENAIGKT
+890 DDGEIAIGKT

-930 KSFLIRDVIQNL
+930 KSFLIREVIQNL

-969 KMIQKPITTTTVFK
+969 KMIQKPITTTTEFK
-983 RHHTKIF
+983 RYHTKIWN
-990 DKKLGEYV
+990 KKLNDYV
-998 EDYPLAKYLIKNSA
+998 DDYPLNKYLIKNSA
-1012 KVISYIQVNKNLY
+1012 KIISFTQVNKNLY
-1025 AIKVGKQIDS
+1025 AIKVGQQIDT

-1074 SMHIEKNKINNL
+1074 SMHIQKFKIDDL
-1086 AEEYKK
+1086 AKEYKQ
-1092 RYDRELIGK
+1092 RYGRELIGK

-1115 GYSYKSI
+1115 GYAYKSI

-1139 NGIHYRMKGV
+1139 SGIHYRMKGV
-1149 NLDCVKLYAEENNC
+1149 NLDCVKLYAEELRRTEGPNKC
-1163 EIFDV
+1163 EIYDI
-1168 YNKLYNDE
+1168 YNKLYNGE
-1176 TITFNL
+1176 EITFDL

-1189 KMCDN
+1189 KMNDN
-1194 QTVINLKAFDRRIK
+1194 QTVTNLTTFERSIK
-1208 ATASAPI
+1208 ATATI

>member
-1 MNKNNNEENNNSKNN
+1 MNSTKGS
-16 TTEMS
+16 
-21 NLKPNTWRQDK
+21 TWRQDK
-32 AKVMKFINNN
+32 NKVMKFINNN
-42 PYIIRKKIIKIIPK
+42 PYLINHNIIKIIPK

-81 SIRDKKQEQ
+81 SIRNKRQEQ
-90 KAKPIDFIQSNIFA
+90 KSEPIDFIQSNIFA
-104 EPKEI
+104 EPKEV
-109 NEPYYPDVEEL
+109 NEPYYPDIEEL

-135 LNKEA
+135 LNKEI
-140 KALQQQLEKIKNA
+140 EKIKNA

-162 YLDEGGETNFNNLKK
+162 YFKDNSETNFNNLKK

-183 NSINL
+183 NSI
-188 DGLYIQIRFLTE
+188 DIDEIYIQVSFLSE
-200 DNLTRTE
+200 DNIVRIQ
-207 TYSINSERGIKIIDR
+207 TYSLNSERGIKIMDR
-222 ILRGEDFENDFGDNE
+222 ILRGDDFENYYGDNE
-237 DFEIPVSGMNKDFS
+237 DFEIEVSGMNKDFS
-251 QATVSTSQIIEI
+251 QATVSTNQIIDI
-263 AIVNSKNIGKQIKNK
+263 SFINKRNIGREIKNK
-278 IYADNGGSFYPYKI
+278 IYADNGGSFYKYKI
-292 NDKFKNN
+292 NEKFKNN
-299 VALVKKLERYQIFTD
+299 VALVKKLERYQIFED

-323 CLVYALRQSNLFSEA
+323 CLVYAMRQTNLFSEA
-338 ILDNMRTTCFTRY
+338 ILNNMRSTCIDRH
-351 ISKKQLQEFGEMY
+351 ISKKGLQEFGEMY
-364 NIKFNVV
+364 NIKFNVI
-371 KYIPDTNKFDD
+371 KYRPETNKFED
-382 ITKGKKF
+382 ITHGKKGTKGSSLRGF
-389 FGSDKNDAIKIKLA
+389 FGSVKNDAFKIKLA
-403 LINGH
+403 LIEKH
-408 YILNEDVKGVSRF
+408 YILNEDVKGVSTF
-421 YIKNYDD
+421 YLKNYDD
-428 IEDKCKDMKQEDKFK
+428 IELACQNMEPEEKFK
-443 ITKINNGKYKHV
+443 ISAKNKKYVQNKSKYH
-455 STRYSEIKS
+455 EIKS
-464 YDFVKFMTSD
+464 YEFVKFMTSD
-474 NQSWAFD
+474 NKPWVFD
-481 DLCHLQNNLYEFN
+481 DLCHLRNNLYEFN
-494 TIEIKDLNNF
+494 TDEIKDLNDF
-504 TDRDFIEIAKI
+504 SDRDFIEISKI

-544 CIAYAEQDELDNNFN
+544 CIAYSEQDILDNEFN
-559 IVKEHP
+559 I
-565 KIEFVFGRD
+565 IEENQEIKFEFGRN
-574 CLKRFLDNLE
+574 CLTKFLDNIE

-610 CKNTKVMNAQ
+610 CKNTKVMNAE
-620 IIYNDKTI
+620 IIYKGKKI

-662 YTFENFDKLGCKG
+662 YTFENFEKLNNLGI
-675 VISEAGKQELKHNWN
+675 ISEAGKQELKHNWN
-690 QQQFE
+690 QKTFE

-701 GIVQGNEFNMVEYV
+701 GIAKDNKFNMVEYV

-736 CWESLKIDVNKTLT
+736 CWESLNIDVNKTLT

-764 EKISD
+764 KKIPD

-826 PEVLKS
+826 PEVLKP
-832 EELSTSYLL
+832 EELNTNYLL
-841 NHTCAEDEQPTK
+841 NNTCGEDEQPNK
-853 QKPISTYVVEIL
+853 NKPISTYVVEIK

-871 HLAFPCIVYK
+871 HLAFPCVVYK
-881 DKSTNTNKN
+881 DKETNTNKN
-890 DDGENAIGKT
+890 DDSEIAIGKT

-930 KSFLIRDVIQNL
+930 KSFLIRDIIQNL
-942 HLLRCEYKKTHNPLQ
+942 HLLRCEYKKTKNPLQ

-969 KMIQKPITTTTVFK
+969 KMIQKPITTTTEFK
-983 RHHTKIF
+983 RHHTKIWN
-990 DKKLGEYV
+990 KKVNDYV
-998 EDYPLAKYLIKNSA
+998 DDYPLAKYLIKNSA
-1012 KVISYIQVNKNLY
+1012 NVICYTQVNKNLS
-1025 AIKVGKQIDS
+1025 AIKVGQQIDT

-1059 TAEDI
+1059 SAEDI

-1074 SMHIEKNKINNL
+1074 SMHIEKNKINYL

-1092 RYDRELIGK
+1092 RYERELIGK

-1115 GYSYKSI
+1115 GYAYKSI

-1139 NGIHYRMKGV
+1139 QGIHYRMKGV

-1163 EIFDV
+1163 EIYDI
-1168 YNKLYNDE
+1168 YNKLYNGEEIKFD
-1176 TITFNL
+1176 L

-1189 KMCDN
+1189 KMNDN
-1194 QTVINLKAFDRRIK
+1194 QTVTNLLTFERSIK
-1208 ATASAPI
+1208 ATAL

>member
-1 MNKNNNEENNNSKNN
+1 
-16 TTEMS
+16 MS
-21 NLKPNTWRQDK
+21 NWRQDK
-32 AKVMKFINNN
+32 NKVMKFINNN
-42 PYIIRKKIIKIIPK
+42 PYLINNNIIKIIPK

-81 SIRDKKQEQ
+81 SIRSKRQEQ
-90 KAKPIDFIQSNIFA
+90 KSKPIDFIQSNIFA

-109 NEPYYPDVEEL
+109 NEPYYPDIEDL

-135 LNKEA
+135 LNNEI
-140 KALQQQLEKIKNA
+140 QKIKNA

-162 YLDEGGETNFNNLKK
+162 YFEQGKEVKFNNLKK

-188 DGLYIQIRFLTE
+188 DGLYIQVGFLTY
-200 DNLTRTE
+200 DNIVRYQ
-207 TYSINSERGIKIIDR
+207 TYSLNSEKGIKIIDR
-222 ILRGEDFENDFGDNE
+222 ILKGDDFENDYGDNE
-237 DFEIPVSGMNKDFS
+237 DFEIEVRGMNKDFS
-251 QATVSTSQIIEI
+251 QATVSTNQIIEI
-263 AIVNSKNIGKQIKNK
+263 TIVNQKNIGREIKNK

-292 NDKFKNN
+292 NEKFLNN

-323 CLVYALRQSNLFSEA
+323 CLVYAMRQTNLFSED
-338 ILDNMRTTCFTRY
+338 ILNNMRTTCFTRY
-351 ISKKQLQEFGEMY
+351 ISKKQLQKFGEMY
-364 NIKFNVV
+364 NIKFNVI
-371 KYIPDTNKFDD
+371 KYRPDTNKFED
-382 ITKGKKF
+382 ITQGKNKF
-389 FGSDKNDAIKIKLA
+389 FGSVKNNALKIKLA
-403 LINGH
+403 LVNGH
-408 YILNEDVKGVSRF
+408 YILNEDVEGVSTF
-421 YIKNYDD
+421 YLKNYDD
-428 IEDKCKDMKQEDKFK
+428 IENNCKDMTQEEKFK
-443 ITKINNGKYKHV
+443 IVKKSNGKYKKDKSMYH
-455 STRYSEIKS
+455 EIKS
-464 YDFVKFMTSD
+464 YNFVKFMTSD
-474 NQSWAFD
+474 NKTWSFD
-481 DLCHLQNNLYEFN
+481 DLCHLRNNLYEFN
-494 TIEIKDLNNF
+494 TDEIKDLNNF
-504 TDRDFIEIAKI
+504 TDKDFQIFELQDDKEDKI
-515 NYIPKD
+515 T
-521 VEISKIYFAD
+521 KIYFAD

-544 CIAYAEQDELDNNFN
+544 CIAYSEQDEIDNNFN
-559 IVKEHP
+559 IIEEHP
-565 KIEFVFGRD
+565 KIKFEFGRN
-574 CLKRFLDNLE
+574 CLNNFLDKVE

-596 DIRQFNEYIINKEC
+596 DIRQFNEYIINNEC
-610 CKNTKVMNAQ
+610 SKGTKVMNAV
-620 IIYNDKTI
+620 IIYKGKKI

-647 FNLDCGQKEMFPYKY
+647 FGLDCGQKEMFPYKY
-662 YTFENFDKLGCKG
+662 YTFENFEKLNNLGI
-675 VISEAGKQELKHNWN
+675 ISEAGKQELKHSWN
-690 QQQFE
+690 QKIFE

-701 GIVQGNEFNMVEYV
+701 GIAKDGKFNMVDYV

-764 EKISD
+764 EKIPD

-826 PEVLKS
+826 PEVLKP
-832 EELSTSYLL
+832 EELNTTYLL
-841 NHTCAEDEQPTK
+841 NNTCGEDEQPNK
-853 QKPISTYVVEIL
+853 NKSISSYVVEIL

-871 HLAFPCIVYK
+871 HLAFPCVVYK
-881 DKSTNTNKN
+881 DKTTNTNKN

-930 KSFLIRDVIQNL
+930 KSFLIRDIIQNL
-942 HLLRCEYKKTHNPLQ
+942 HLLRCEYKKTKNPLQ

-969 KMIQKPITTTTVFK
+969 KMIQKPITTSTEFK
-983 RHHTKIF
+983 RKHTKIF
-990 DKKLGEYV
+990 DKKLNDYV
-998 EDYPLAKYLIKNSA
+998 DDYPLDKYLIKNSA
-1012 KVISYIQVNKNLY
+1012 KIISYIQVNENLY
-1025 AIKVGKQIDS
+1025 AIKVGQQIDT

-1074 SMHIEKNKINNL
+1074 SMHIQKNKIDDL

-1092 RYDRELIGK
+1092 RYGRELIGK

-1115 GYSYKSI
+1115 GYAYKSI

-1134 NEKGE
+1134 NEKDE
-1139 NGIHYRMKGV
+1139 SGIHYRMKGV
-1149 NLDCVKLYAEENNC
+1149 NLDCVKLYSEENNC
-1163 EIFDV
+1163 EIFDI
-1168 YNKLYNDE
+1168 YNKLYNDDE
-1176 TITFNL
+1176 ITFDL

-1189 KMCDN
+1189 KMNDN
-1194 QTVINLKAFDRRIK
+1194 QTVTNLLNFDRTIK
-1208 ATASAPI
+1208 ATAL

>member
-1 MNKNNNEENNNSKNN
+1 
-16 TTEMS
+16 
-21 NLKPNTWRQDK
+21 
-32 AKVMKFINNN
+32 MKFINNN
-42 PYIIRKKIIKIIPK
+42 PYLINHNIINIIPK

-61 WKEIKED
+61 WKEIKDD

-81 SIRDKKQEQ
+81 NIRSKRQEQ
-90 KAKPIDFIQSNIFA
+90 KSKPIDFIQSNIFA
-104 EPKEI
+104 EPKEE
-109 NEPYYPDVEEL
+109 NEPYYPDIEEL
-120 FNQATDLENQHQQEI
+120 FNQATALEQEHQDEI
-135 LNKEA
+135 TNSEI
-140 KALQQQLEKIKNA
+140 QKIKNA
-153 NIAKDGLKI
+153 NIAKDGLSIRFK
-162 YLDEGGETNFNNLKK
+162 EGKEVKFNNLKK

-188 DGLYIQIRFLTE
+188 DGLYIQVSFLTP
-200 DNLTRTE
+200 DNIVRIQ
-207 TYSINSERGIKIIDR
+207 TYSLMNETAVKIIDK
-222 ILRGEDFENDFGDNE
+222 ILRGDDFENDYADE
-237 DFEIPVSGMNKDFS
+237 DFEIEVSGMNKDFS
-251 QATVSTSQIIEI
+251 QATVSTNQIIEI
-263 AIVNSKNIGKQIKNK
+263 TIIDKRNIGREIKNK
-278 IYADNGGSFYPYKI
+278 IYADNGGSFYIYKI
-292 NDKFKNN
+292 NDKFKQNT
-299 VALVKKLERYQIFTD
+299 ALVKKLERYQIFED

-323 CLVYALRQSNLFSEA
+323 CLVYAMRQTNLFSEA
-338 ILDNMRTTCFTRY
+338 ILNNMRTTCFTRY
-351 ISKKQLQEFGEMY
+351 ISKKQLQKFGELY

-371 KYIPDTNKFDD
+371 KYRPEENKFQD
-382 ITKGKKF
+382 ITQGKNKF
-389 FGSDKNDAIKIKLA
+389 FGSVKDDALKIRLA

-408 YILNEDVKGVSRF
+408 YILNEDVEGVSTF
-421 YIKNYDD
+421 YLKNYDD
-428 IEDKCKDMKQEDKFK
+428 IENNCKDMEQDEKFK
-443 ITKINNGKYKHV
+443 IVKKSNGKYKQDKSKYH
-455 STRYSEIKS
+455 EIKS

-474 NQSWAFD
+474 NKTWSFD
-481 DLCHLQNNLYEFN
+481 DLCHLRNNLYEFN
-494 TIEIKDLNNF
+494 TSEINDLNNF
-504 TDRDFIEIAKI
+504 TDKDFKAFELQDDKE
-515 NYIPKD
+515 N
-521 VEISKIYFAD
+521 EISKIYFAD

-544 CIAYAEQDELDNNFN
+544 CIAYSEQDETDENFN
-559 IVKEHP
+559 I
-565 KIEFVFGRD
+565 IEENQEIKFEFGRN
-574 CLKRFLDNLE
+574 CLNNFLDKIE

-620 IIYNDKTI
+620 IIYKGKTI

-647 FNLDCGQKEMFPYKY
+647 FNLDCGEKEMFPYKY
-662 YTFENFDKLGCKG
+662 YTFENFEKLNNLG

-690 QQQFE
+690 QKIFE

-701 GIVQGNEFNMVEYV
+701 GIAKDGKFNMVDYV

-764 EKISD
+764 EKIPD

-814 SAMKRLYCVKGK
+814 SAMNRLYCVKGK
-826 PEVLKS
+826 PEVLKP
-832 EELSTSYLL
+832 EELNTTYLL
-841 NHTCAEDEQPTK
+841 NNTCAEDEQPNK
-853 QKPISTYVVEIL
+853 NKPLSSYVVEIL
-865 ITNINK
+865 ITNIKK
-871 HLAFPCIVYK
+871 HLAFPCVVYK
-881 DKSTNTNKN
+881 DKTTNTNKN

-930 KSFLIRDVIQNL
+930 KSFLIRDIIQNL
-942 HLLRCEYKKTHNPLQ
+942 HLLRCEYKKTKNPLQ

-969 KMIQKPITTTTVFK
+969 KMIQKPITTTTEFK
-983 RHHTKIF
+983 RKHTKIF
-990 DKKLGEYV
+990 DKKLNDYV
-998 EDYPLAKYLIKNSA
+998 DDYPLDKYLIKNSS
-1012 KVISYIQVNKNLY
+1012 KIISYIQVNKNLY
-1025 AIKVGKQIDS
+1025 AIKVGQQIDT

-1074 SMHIEKNKINNL
+1074 SMHIQKNKIDVL
-1086 AEEYKK
+1086 ANEYKK
-1092 RYDRELIGK
+1092 RYGRELIGK

-1115 GYSYKSI
+1115 GYAYKSI

-1134 NEKGE
+1134 NEKNE
-1139 NGIHYRMKGV
+1139 SGIHYRMKGV
-1149 NLDCVKLYAEENNC
+1149 NLDCVKLYSEENNY
-1163 EIFDV
+1163 EIYDI
-1168 YNKLYNDE
+1168 YNKLYNGE
-1176 TITFNL
+1176 EITFDL

-1189 KMCDN
+1189 KMNDN
-1194 QTVINLKAFDRRIK
+1194 QTVTNLLNFDRTIK
-1208 ATASAPI
+1208 ATAL

>member
-1 MNKNNNEENNNSKNN
+1 M
-16 TTEMS
+16 
-21 NLKPNTWRQDK
+21 NTWRQDK
-32 AKVMKFINNN
+32 NKVMKFINNN
-42 PYIIRKKIIKIIPK
+42 PYLINNNIIKIIPK

-81 SIRDKKQEQ
+81 SIRDKRQEQ
-90 KAKPIDFIQSNIFA
+90 KSKPIDFIQSNIFS

-109 NEPYYPDVEEL
+109 NEPYYPDIEEL
-120 FNQATDLENQHQQEI
+120 FNQATDLEIQKQQEI
-135 LNKEA
+135 LNNEI
-140 KALQQQLEKIKNA
+140 QKIKNA

-162 YLDEGGETNFNNLKK
+162 YFKDNSDVNFNNLKK
-177 AIRDKL
+177 VIRDKL
-183 NSINL
+183 NSIDL
-188 DGLYIQIRFLTE
+188 DGIYIQVSFLTE
-200 DNLTRTE
+200 DNVVRIQ
-207 TYSINSERGIKIIDR
+207 TYSLMHETGRKIIDR
-222 ILRGEDFENDFGDNE
+222 ILKGEDFENDYGDNE
-237 DFEIPVSGMNKDFS
+237 DFEIEVSGMNKDFS
-251 QATVSTSQIIEI
+251 QATVSTNQIIEI
-263 AIVNSKNIGKQIKNK
+263 TIIDKRNIGREIKNK
-278 IYADNGGSFYPYKI
+278 IYADNGGSFYIYKI
-292 NDKFKNN
+292 NDKFKQN
-299 VALVKKLERYQIFTD
+299 VALVKKLERYQIFDD
-314 LNNKAFNEN
+314 LNNEAFNEN
-323 CLVYALRQSNLFSEA
+323 CLVYAMRQTNLFSEA
-338 ILDNMRTTCFTRY
+338 ILNNMRTTCFTRY
-351 ISKKQLQEFGEMY
+351 ISKKQLQEFGELY

-371 KYIPDTNKFDD
+371 KYRSETNKFED
-382 ITKGKKF
+382 ITQGKNKF
-389 FGSDKNDAIKIKLA
+389 FGSVKNDALKIRLA
-403 LINGH
+403 LINKH
-408 YILNEDVKGVSRF
+408 YILNEDVEGVSTF
-421 YIKNYDD
+421 YLKNYDD
-428 IEDKCKDMKQEDKFK
+428 IENNCKDMDQDEKFK
-443 ITKINNGKYKHV
+443 IVKKSNGKYKKDKSMYH
-455 STRYSEIKS
+455 EIKS

-474 NQSWAFD
+474 NKTWSFD
-481 DLCHLQNNLYEFN
+481 DLCHLRNNLYEFN
-494 TIEIKDLNNF
+494 TYEIKDLNNF
-504 TDRDFIEIAKI
+504 TDKDFKAFEHQELKE
-515 NYIPKD
+515 N
-521 VEISKIYFAD
+521 EISKIYFAD

-544 CIAYAEQDELDNNFN
+544 CIAYSEQDELDNNFN
-559 IVKEHP
+559 IIDEHQEI
-565 KIEFVFGRD
+565 KFEFGRN
-574 CLKRFLDNLE
+574 CLTKFLDNLE

-620 IIYNDKTI
+620 IIYKGKTI

-647 FNLDCGQKEMFPYKY
+647 FNLDCGEKEMFPYKY
-662 YTFENFDKLGCKG
+662 YTFENFEKLNNLGI
-675 VISEAGKQELKHNWN
+675 ISEAGKQELKHNWN
-690 QQQFE
+690 QKIFE

-701 GIVQGNEFNMVEYV
+701 GIAADGKFNMVDYV

-764 EKISD
+764 EKIPD

-774 GIVRAFIQKAVYG
+774 GIVRGFIQKAVYG

-814 SAMKRLYCVKGK
+814 SAMNRLYCVKGK
-826 PEVLKS
+826 PEVLKP
-832 EELSTSYLL
+832 EELNTTYLL
-841 NHTCAEDEQPTK
+841 NNTCGEDEQPNK
-853 QKPISTYVVEIL
+853 NKPISTYVVEIL
-865 ITNINK
+865 ITNIKK
-871 HLAFPCIVYK
+871 HLAFPCVVYK
-881 DKSTNTNKN
+881 DKTTNTNKN

-930 KSFLIRDVIQNL
+930 KSFLIRDIIQNL
-942 HLLRCEYKKTHNPLQ
+942 HLLRCEYKKTKNPLQ

-969 KMIQKPITTTTVFK
+969 KMIQKPITTTTEFK
-983 RHHTKIF
+983 RKHTKIF
-990 DKKLGEYV
+990 NKKLNDYV
-998 EDYPLAKYLIKNSA
+998 DDYPLDKYLIKNSA

-1025 AIKVGKQIDS
+1025 AIKVGQQIDT

-1074 SMHIEKNKINNL
+1074 SMHIQKNKINNL

-1092 RYDRELIGK
+1092 RYGRELIGK

-1115 GYSYKSI
+1115 GYAYKSI

-1134 NEKGE
+1134 NEKDE
-1139 NGIHYRMKGV
+1139 SGIHYRMKGV
-1149 NLDCVKLYAEENNC
+1149 NLDCVKLYSEENNC
-1163 EIFDV
+1163 EIFDI

-1176 TITFNL
+1176 EITFDL

-1189 KMCDN
+1189 KMNDN
-1194 QTVINLKAFDRRIK
+1194 QTVTNLLNFDRTIK
-1208 ATASAPI
+1208 ATATL

>member
-1 MNKNNNEENNNSKNN
+1 
-16 TTEMS
+16 MS
-21 NLKPNTWRQDK
+21 TKTNTWRQDK
-32 AKVMKFINNN
+32 NKVMKFINNN
-42 PYIIRKKIIKIIPK
+42 PYLINHNIIKIIPK

-81 SIRDKKQEQ
+81 SIRDKKQE
-90 KAKPIDFIQSNIFA
+90 KRAKPIDFIQSNIFA

-120 FNQATDLENQHQQEI
+120 FNQATDLELQKQNEI
-135 LNKEA
+135 LNKEI
-140 KALQQQLEKIKNA
+140 EKIKNA
-153 NIAKDGLKI
+153 DIVKDGLKI
-162 YLDEGGETNFNNLKK
+162 YFDEGGYNKFNNLKK

-188 DGLYIQIRFLTE
+188 DGLYIQVSFLTE
-200 DNLTRTE
+200 NNIVRTE
-207 TYSINSERGIKIIDR
+207 TYSINGEEGTKIIDR
-222 ILRGEDFENDFGDNE
+222 ILRGEDFENDYPEDQ

-251 QATVSTSQIIEI
+251 QATVSTKQIIDI
-263 AIVNSKNIGKQIKNK
+263 SFISRRNIGRQIKNK
-278 IYADNGGSFYPYKI
+278 IYVDNGGAFYKYKI
-292 NDKFKNN
+292 NEKFKENPE
-299 VALVKKLERYQIFTD
+299 LLKKLERYQIFTD
-314 LNNKAFNEN
+314 LNNKAFDEN
-323 CLVYALRQSNLFSEA
+323 CLVYAMRQTNLFNEA
-338 ILDNMRTTCFTRY
+338 ILNNMRTTCFTRY
-351 ISKKQLQEFGEMY
+351 ISKKQLQKFGVMY
-364 NIKFNVV
+364 NIKFNVI
-371 KYIPDTNKFDD
+371 KFRPDKNKWDD
-382 ITKGKKF
+382 ITHGKKGIKGSNLRGF
-389 FGSDKNDAIKIKLA
+389 FGSDKHDALKINLA
-403 LINGH
+403 LVNGH
-408 YILNEDVKGVSRF
+408 YILNEDVKGVSTF
-421 YIKNYDD
+421 YLKNYDD
-428 IEDKCKDMKQEDKFK
+428 IENKCKDMKPADKFK
-443 ITKINNGKYKHV
+443 ITKKSNGKYKKDKSMYH
-455 STRYSEIKS
+455 EMKS
-464 YDFVKFMTSD
+464 YDFVKFMTS
-474 NQSWAFD
+474 NQQTWAFD
-481 DLCHLQNNLYEFN
+481 DLCHLKNNLYEFN
-494 TIEIKDLNNF
+494 TNEIKDLNNF
-504 TDRDFIEIAKI
+504 SDRDFKAFEAKALQQHAKEPKEQEIT
-515 NYIPKD
+515 
-521 VEISKIYFAD
+521 KIYFAD

-544 CIAYAEQDELDNNFN
+544 CIAYAEQDELDENFN

-565 KIEFVFGRD
+565 KINFEFGRD
-574 CLKRFLDNLE
+574 CLNKFLDKIE
-584 NNSLVY
+584 DHSLVY

-596 DIRQFNEYIINKEC
+596 DIRQFNEYVINKEC
-610 CKNTKVMNAQ
+610 CKNTKVMNAE
-620 IIYNDKTI
+620 ILYNDKTI

-647 FNLDCGQKEMFPYKY
+647 FNLECGQKEMFPYKY
-662 YTFENFDKLGCKG
+662 YTFENFEKYNNMGL
-675 VISEAGKQELKHNWN
+675 ISEAGKQELKHNWN
-690 QQQFE
+690 QKIFE

-701 GIVQGNEFNMVEYV
+701 GIASNGKFNMVEYV

-764 EKISD
+764 EKIPD

-793 LNKRWSVNEE
+793 LNKRWYVNEE

-826 PEVLKS
+826 PEVLKP
-832 EELSTSYLL
+832 EELNTTYLL
-841 NHTCAEDEQPTK
+841 NNTCGEDEQPSN
-853 QKPISTYVVEIL
+853 QKPISTYVVEIK

-871 HLAFPCIVYK
+871 HLAFPCVVYK
-881 DKSTNTNKN
+881 DKETNTNKN
-890 DDGENAIGKT
+890 DDSEIAIGKT

-913 YNGLECE
+913 YNGLECDI
-920 VLRGYKWTGE
+920 LRGYKWTGE
-930 KSFLIRDVIQNL
+930 KSFLIRDIIQNL
-942 HLLRCEYKKTHNPLQ
+942 HLLRCEYKKTKNPLQ

-969 KMIQKPITTTTVFK
+969 KMIQKPITTSIVFK
-983 RHHTKIF
+983 RYSTKIF
-990 DKKLGEYV
+990 NKKTQEYE
-998 EDYPLAKYLIKNSA
+998 EDYPLDKYLIKNSA

-1025 AIKVGKQIDS
+1025 AIKVGQQIDT

-1074 SMHIEKNKINNL
+1074 SMHIQKFKIDDL

-1092 RYDRELIGK
+1092 RYGRELIGK

-1115 GYSYKSI
+1115 GYAYKSI

-1134 NEKGE
+1134 NEE
-1139 NGIHYRMKGV
+1139 NKQGIHYRMKGV
-1149 NLDCVKLYAEENNC
+1149 NLDCVKLYSEENNC
-1163 EIFDV
+1163 EIFDI
-1168 YNKLYNDE
+1168 YNKLYNGE
-1176 TITFNL
+1176 ILTFNL

-1189 KMCDN
+1189 KMNDN
-1194 QTVINLKAFDRRIK
+1194 QTVTNLLNFERSIK
-1208 ATASAPI
+1208 ATAE

>member
-1 MNKNNNEENNNSKNN
+1 
-16 TTEMS
+16 MS
-21 NLKPNTWRQDK
+21 SWRQDK
-32 AKVMKFINNN
+32 NKVMKFINNN
-42 PYIIRKKIIKIIPK
+42 PYLINHNIIKIIPK

-81 SIRDKKQEQ
+81 NIRSKRQEQ
-90 KAKPIDFIQSNIFA
+90 KSEPIDFIQSNIFA

-109 NEPYYPDVEEL
+109 NEPYYPDIEEL

-135 LNKEA
+135 LNKEI
-140 KALQQQLEKIKNA
+140 EKIKNA

-162 YLDEGGETNFNNLKK
+162 YFKDNSETNFNNLKK

-183 NSINL
+183 NSI
-188 DGLYIQIRFLTE
+188 DIDEIYIQVSFLTE
-200 DNLTRTE
+200 DNIVRIQ
-207 TYSINSERGIKIIDR
+207 TYSLNSERGIKIMDR
-222 ILRGEDFENDFGDNE
+222 ILRGDDFENYYGDNE
-237 DFEIPVSGMNKDFS
+237 DFEIEVSGMNKDFS
-251 QATVSTSQIIEI
+251 QATVSTNQIIDI
-263 AIVNSKNIGKQIKNK
+263 SFINKRNIGREIKNK
-278 IYADNGGSFYPYKI
+278 IYADNGGSFYKYKI
-292 NDKFKNN
+292 NEKFKNN
-299 VALVKKLERYQIFTD
+299 VALVKKLERYQIFED

-323 CLVYALRQSNLFSEA
+323 CLVYAMRQTNLFSEA
-338 ILDNMRTTCFTRY
+338 ILNNMRSTCIDRH
-351 ISKKQLQEFGEMY
+351 ISKKGLQEFGEMY
-364 NIKFNVV
+364 NIKFNVI
-371 KYIPDTNKFDD
+371 KYRPETNKFED
-382 ITKGKKF
+382 ITHGKKGTKGSSLRGF
-389 FGSDKNDAIKIKLA
+389 FGSVKDDAFKIKLA
-403 LINGH
+403 LIEKH
-408 YILNEDVKGVSRF
+408 YILNEDVKGVSTF
-421 YIKNYDD
+421 YLKNYDN
-428 IEDKCKDMKQEDKFK
+428 IEAACQNMEPEEKFK
-443 ITKINNGKYKHV
+443 IVKKSNGKYKQDKTKYH
-455 STRYSEIKS
+455 EIKS
-464 YDFVKFMTSD
+464 YEFVKFMTSD
-474 NQSWAFD
+474 NKPWVFD
-481 DLCHLQNNLYEFN
+481 DLCHLRNNLYEFN
-494 TIEIKDLNNF
+494 TDEIKDLNDF
-504 TDRDFIEIAKI
+504 SDRDFIEISKI

-544 CIAYAEQDELDNNFN
+544 CIAYSEQDILDNEFN
-559 IVKEHP
+559 I
-565 KIEFVFGRD
+565 IEENQEIKFEFGRN
-574 CLKRFLDNLE
+574 CLTKFLDNIE

-610 CKNTKVMNAQ
+610 CKNTKVMNAE
-620 IIYNDKTI
+620 IIYKGKKI

-647 FNLDCGQKEMFPYKY
+647 FGLNCGQKEMFPYKY
-662 YTFENFDKLGCKG
+662 YTFENFEKYNSHQGGKG
-675 VISEAGKQELKHNWN
+675 LSPMGLISEAGKQELKHNWN
-690 QQQFE
+690 QKTFE

-701 GIVQGNEFNMVEYV
+701 GIAKDNKFNMVEYV

-736 CWESLKIDVNKTLT
+736 CWESLNIDVNKTLT

-764 EKISD
+764 KKIPD

-832 EELSTSYLL
+832 EELNTTYLL
-841 NHTCAEDEQPTK
+841 NNTCGEDEQPNK
-853 QKPISTYVVEIL
+853 NKPISTYVVEIK

-871 HLAFPCIVYK
+871 HLAFPCVVYK
-881 DKSTNTNKN
+881 DKQTNTNKN
-890 DDGENAIGKT
+890 DDSEIAIGKT

-930 KSFLIRDVIQNL
+930 KSFLIRDIIQNL
-942 HLLRCEYKKTHNPLQ
+942 HLLRCEYKKTKNPLQ

-969 KMIQKPITTTTVFK
+969 KMIQKPITTTTEFK

-990 DKKLGEYV
+990 NKKLNDYV
-998 EDYPLAKYLIKNSA
+998 DDYPLAKYLIKNSA
-1012 KVISYIQVNKNLY
+1012 NVICYTQVNKNLS
-1025 AIKVGKQIDS
+1025 AIKVGQQIDT

-1074 SMHIEKNKINNL
+1074 SMHIQKFKIDDL
-1086 AEEYKK
+1086 AKEYKK
-1092 RYDRELIGK
+1092 RFGRELIGK

-1115 GYSYKSI
+1115 GYAYKSI

-1134 NEKGE
+1134 NEE
-1139 NGIHYRMKGV
+1139 NKQGIHYRMKGV
-1149 NLDCVKLYAEENNC
+1149 NLDCVKLYGEENNLSL
-1163 EIFDV
+1163 FDI
-1168 YNKLYNDE
+1168 YNKLYNGEEIKFD
-1176 TITFNL
+1176 L

-1189 KMCDN
+1189 KMNDN
-1194 QTVINLKAFDRRIK
+1194 QTVTNLLNFERSIK
-1208 ATASAPI
+1208 ATAE

>member
-1 MNKNNNEENNNSKNN
+1 M
-16 TTEMS
+16 
-21 NLKPNTWRQDK
+21 NTWRQDK
-32 AKVMKFINNN
+32 NKVMKFINNN
-42 PYIIRKKIIKIIPK
+42 PYLINHNIIKIIPK

-81 SIRDKKQEQ
+81 SIRDQRKTRKSN
-90 KAKPIDFIQSNIFA
+90 PIDFIQSNIFA
-104 EPKEI
+104 EPKQV
-109 NEPYYPDVEEL
+109 NEPFYPDIEEL
-120 FNQATDLENQHQQEI
+120 FNQATDLEIQKQNEKINSEI
-135 LNKEA
+135 
-140 KALQQQLEKIKNA
+140 QKIKNA
-153 NIAKDGLKI
+153 DIAKDGLKI
-162 YLDEGGETNFNNLKK
+162 YFDEGGDVKFNNLKK

-188 DGLYIQIRFLTE
+188 DGLYIQVSFLTD
-200 DNLTRTE
+200 DNIVRTQ
-207 TYSINSERGIKIIDR
+207 TYSINSEQGIKIIDK
-222 ILRGEDFENDFGDNE
+222 ILSGEDFENDHPDDQ
-237 DFEIPVSGMNKDFS
+237 DFEIEVSGMNKDFS
-251 QATVSTSQIIEI
+251 QATVSTNQIIDI
-263 AIVNSKNIGKQIKNK
+263 TFINRRNIGRQIKNK
-278 IYADNGGSFYPYKI
+278 IYADNGGSFYIYKI

-299 VALVKKLERYQIFTD
+299 VALVKKLERYQILTD
-314 LNNKAFNEN
+314 LNNKAFDEN
-323 CLVYALRQSNLFSEA
+323 CLVYAMRQTNLFSEA
-338 ILDNMRTTCFTRY
+338 ILNNMRTTCFTRY
-351 ISKKQLQEFGEMY
+351 ISKKQLQKFGEMY
-364 NIKFNVV
+364 DIKFNVI
-371 KYIPDTNKFDD
+371 KYRSDKNQWED
-382 ITKGKKF
+382 ITHGKNKF
-389 FGSDKNDAIKIKLA
+389 FGSDKHDALKINLA

-408 YILNEDVKGVSRF
+408 YILNEDVKGVSTF
-421 YIKNYDD
+421 YLKNYDD
-428 IEDKCKDMKQEDKFK
+428 IEATCQDMEPADKFK
-443 ITKINNGKYKHV
+443 ISAKNKKYVQNKTKYH
-455 STRYSEIKS
+455 EMKS

-474 NQSWAFD
+474 QQTWAFD
-481 DLCHLQNNLYEFN
+481 DLCHLRNNLYEFN
-494 TIEIKDLNNF
+494 LSEIKDLNNF
-504 TDRDFIEIAKI
+504 TDKDFIEISKI
-515 NYIPKD
+515 NYTEQEDKIT
-521 VEISKIYFAD
+521 KIYFAD

-544 CIAYAEQDELDNNFN
+544 CIAYAEQDETDNNFN
-559 IVKEHP
+559 IIKEHP
-565 KIEFVFGRD
+565 KINFEFGRD
-574 CLKRFLDNLE
+574 CLTKFLNKIE

-610 CKNTKVMNAQ
+610 CKNTKVMNAE

-662 YTFENFDKLGCKG
+662 YTFENFEKLNNMGI
-675 VISEAGKQELKHNWN
+675 ISEAGKQELKHNWN
-690 QQQFE
+690 QKIFE

-701 GIVQGNEFNMVEYV
+701 GIAADGKFNMVEYV
-715 KFYCCQDVRIL
+715 KFYCRQDVRIL

-764 EKISD
+764 EKIPD

-793 LNKRWSVNEE
+793 LNKRWSVNED

-832 EELSTSYLL
+832 EELNTNYLL
-841 NHTCAEDEQPTK
+841 NNTCAEDEQPTK
-853 QKPISTYVVEIL
+853 QKPLSTYVVEIL

-930 KSFLIRDVIQNL
+930 KSFLIRDIIQNL
-942 HLLRCEYKKTHNPLQ
+942 HLLRCEYKKTKNPLQ

-983 RHHTKIF
+983 RHHTKIWN
-990 DKKLGEYV
+990 KKLNDYID
-998 EDYPLAKYLIKNSA
+998 DYPLDKYLIKNSV
-1012 KVISYIQVNKNLY
+1012 KVINYIQVNKNLS
-1025 AIKVGKQIDS
+1025 AIKVGQQIDT

-1074 SMHIEKNKINNL
+1074 SMHIQKNKIDDL
-1086 AEEYKK
+1086 AAEYKQ
-1092 RYDRELIGK
+1092 RYGRELIGK

-1115 GYSYKSI
+1115 GYAYKSI

-1134 NEKGE
+1134 NEK
-1139 NGIHYRMKGV
+1139 NVQGIHYRMKGV
-1149 NLDCVKLYAEENNC
+1149 NLDCVKLYAEENNLS
-1163 EIFDV
+1163 IFDI
-1168 YNKLYNDE
+1168 YNKLYNGE
-1176 TITFNL
+1176 ILTFDL

-1189 KMCDN
+1189 KMNDN
-1194 QTVINLKAFDRRIK
+1194 QTVTNLSTFERSIK
-1208 ATASAPI
+1208 ATAK

>member
-1 MNKNNNEENNNSKNN
+1 
-16 TTEMS
+16 
-21 NLKPNTWRQDK
+21 
-32 AKVMKFINNN
+32 MKFINNN
-42 PYIIRKKIIKIIPK
+42 PYLINNNIIKIIPK

-81 SIRDKKQEQ
+81 SIRDQRKTKKSE
-90 KAKPIDFIQSNIFA
+90 PIDFIQSNIFA
-104 EPKEI
+104 EPKEV
-109 NEPYYPDVEEL
+109 NEPYYPDIEDL
-120 FNQATDLENQHQQEI
+120 FNQVTALEAEHQDKI
-135 LNKEA
+135 LNNEI
-140 KALQQQLEKIKNA
+140 QKIKNA

-162 YLDEGGETNFNNLKK
+162 YFKDNSDVNFINLKK

-183 NSINL
+183 NSIDL
-188 DGLYIQIRFLTE
+188 EGLYIQVGFLTY
-200 DNLTRTE
+200 DNIVRYQSYPLMNE
-207 TYSINSERGIKIIDR
+207 TAIKIIDR
-222 ILRGEDFENDFGDNE
+222 ILKGDDFENYYADE
-237 DFEIPVSGMNKDFS
+237 DFEIEVSGMNKDFS
-251 QATVSTSQIIEI
+251 QATVSTNQIIEI
-263 AIVNSKNIGKQIKNK
+263 TIVNQKNIGREIKNK
-278 IYADNGGSFYPYKI
+278 IYADNGGSFYIIKI
-292 NDKFKNN
+292 NEKFKENPE
-299 VALVKKLERYQIFTD
+299 LVKKLERYQIFED
-314 LNNKAFNEN
+314 LNNEAFNEN
-323 CLVYALRQSNLFSEA
+323 CLVYAMRQTNLFSEA
-338 ILDNMRTTCFTRY
+338 ILNNMRTTCFTRY
-351 ISKKQLQEFGEMY
+351 ISKKQLQEFGELY

-371 KYIPDTNKFDD
+371 KYRPETNKFED
-382 ITKGKKF
+382 ITHGKNKF
-389 FGSDKNDAIKIKLA
+389 FGSVKNDALKIKLA

-408 YILNEDVKGVSRF
+408 YILNEDVEGVSTY

-428 IEDKCKDMKQEDKFK
+428 IEDKCKDMKPADKFK
-443 ITKINNGKYKHV
+443 IARISNGKYVHHK
-455 STRYSEIKS
+455 TKYSEIKS
-464 YDFVKFMTSD
+464 YEFVKFMTSD
-474 NQSWAFD
+474 NKKWVFD
-481 DLCHLQNNLYEFN
+481 DLCHLRNNLYEFN
-494 TIEIKDLNNF
+494 TSEIKDLNNF
-504 TDRDFIEIAKI
+504 TDKDFKAFEHQEPKEDKI
-515 NYIPKD
+515 T
-521 VEISKIYFAD
+521 KIYFAD
-531 TETDTSGPYHVAF
+531 TETDTSGPHHVAF
-544 CIAYAEQDELDNNFN
+544 CIAYSEQDELDNNFN
-559 IVKEHP
+559 IIDEHQEI
-565 KIEFVFGRD
+565 KFEFGRD
-574 CLKRFLDNLE
+574 CLTKFLDNLE

-610 CKNTKVMNAQ
+610 CKNTKVMNAE
-620 IIYNDKTI
+620 IIYNGKKI

-662 YTFENFDKLGCKG
+662 YTFENFEKLNNLGI
-675 VISEAGKQELKHNWN
+675 ISEAGKQELKHNWN
-690 QQQFE
+690 QKIFE

-701 GIVQGNEFNMVEYV
+701 GIAKDGKFNMVEYV

-764 EKISD
+764 EKIPD

-814 SAMKRLYCVKGK
+814 SAMNRLYCVKGK
-826 PEVLKS
+826 PEVLKP
-832 EELSTSYLL
+832 EELNTTYLL
-841 NHTCAEDEQPTK
+841 NNTCAEDEQPNK
-853 QKPISTYVVEIL
+853 NKPISTYVVEIL

-871 HLAFPCIVYK
+871 NLAFPCVVYK
-881 DKSTNTNKN
+881 DKQTNTNKN

-930 KSFLIRDVIQNL
+930 KSFLIRDIIQNL
-942 HLLRCEYKKTHNPLQ
+942 HLLRCEYKKTKNPLQ

-969 KMIQKPITTTTVFK
+969 KMIQKPITTTTEFK
-983 RHHTKIF
+983 RKHTKIF
-990 DKKLGEYV
+990 NKKLNDYV
-998 EDYPLAKYLIKNSA
+998 DDYPLDKYLIKNSA
-1012 KVISYIQVNKNLY
+1012 KIISYIQVNENLY
-1025 AIKVGKQIDS
+1025 AIKVGQQIDT

-1074 SMHIEKNKINNL
+1074 SMHIQKNKINNL

-1092 RYDRELIGK
+1092 RFGRELIGK

-1115 GYSYKSI
+1115 GYAYKSI

-1134 NEKGE
+1134 NEKNE
-1139 NGIHYRMKGV
+1139 QGIHYRMKGV
-1149 NLDCVKLYAEENNC
+1149 NLDCVKLYSEENNLS
-1163 EIFDV
+1163 IFDI
-1168 YNKLYNDE
+1168 YNKLYNNDE
-1176 TITFNL
+1176 ITFDL

-1189 KMCDN
+1189 KMNDN
-1194 QTVINLKAFDRRIK
+1194 QTVTNLLNFERTIK
-1208 ATASAPI
+1208 ATATL